1 MNKRAR
7 EFIVK
12 LFSLIIAITMSIPTN
27 VFASSGTKRP
37 KEMPTM
43 IRLADSGEGEDT
55 YVEDSTEDTYIED
68 EGEAYSEDIEQTQPA
83 ETTEVIEEAPQ
94 EEASTI
100 AEEDASNYVLSQKA
114 RLNDN
119 HDGII
124 YDIKLKKK
132 EKSYHDPN
140 NKLSLSLMLNPN
152 QALKDIKLTKVAIDG
167 KEEKR
172 EDKSNKVDDLQT
184 LNLSTPTFEKE
195 ITYTVEASIDK
206 KAIDTNKLYSMDL
219 SLDIG
224 QFNLVLQR
232 ISCKFVEY
240 EKEDKSKELKLTHIK
255 EAEDAI
261 RSISY
266 KKDDGDVDKV
276 IYTDYIISKD
286 KGDEESRANEKNKI
300 NYAINLE
307 NLKKEDTE
315 ISLDYYKA
323 DDKGF
328 NMKKEFSTKVPY
340 QEKLDLDIPASYILK
355 LTVTS
360 KTDKKNT
367 KIESHKING
376 REVKSPR
383 FVKEE
388 EKSSD
393 DDEEAA
399 KKAEEKKAAEE
410 KAKAEEKREA
420 EEAKKAEAEKQAEEA
435 KKEEEAKSADEK
447 KEDEE
452 KSQSEKEAKESK
464 KETNDKLKAEKEADK
479 KEANKKDDLL
489 NSLKEEAPTKEE
501 ENKAKTEV
509 KEDSNLSKADA
520 ELKAALADKT
530 KGIEDI
536 QNLLTSLGEKYKL
549 TREDQA
555 KLMTANDPAIKALV
569 EKDRKENFRPNVL
582 ATVESKSFADKKFNL
597 KAKISVKA
605 SNTQP
610 IPQGHYVDV
619 KVGPYLTKDANEPI
633 KDLTYNG
640 KTVATGEYIADGDN
654 HYIRYTYVDKVTEDM
669 DLNIDQILAFYTPN
683 IGYVSY
689 VDIDIKVAPKGNP
702 VQSMPRITV
711 RREDPSPVDS
721 SYTIIDQ
728 GEIKS
733 GTYPYQLNWRTTSQK
748 LKDNKGNVIDKNLY
762 LDKDKLQGAY
772 VEWDIEVDTDK
783 LIDPENPL
791 TFENLN
797 LTVFGSAK
805 QGLQDFRFR
814 ASKNK
819 DDLNETTGYTVSDNM
834 GELLSQ
840 STQIAKSQLG
850 DKLYIKVKA
859 LIDPNQVHETYNI
872 GFRINPDKNYIDN
885 LLTEYKDKFDRLPT
899 PIKWLKGVED
909 AERFAKV
916 PFNLVETNIPATFLG
931 LNDKFTNERFYY
943 DNTRTIVADRK
954 SDSRAD
960 WYALDL
966 LRRGEGQDPALDNPT
981 FDINNGQKDQ
991 TIKPTKVYFI
1001 PLKDGGYRRTT
1012 QAQDAILPNGQ
1023 YYPGTL
1029 ISYEYL
1035 NEKGVRNDT
1044 YNFRASLK
1052 EKKKYNID
1060 ESYDTEGGRVNLFT
1074 EKVSDQ
1080 ALLNGYL
1087 AYIESPYPVMRIN
1100 KNFDM
1105 VSCFNDRINAPVYD
1119 GSKGVFLDIHEDV
1132 SGDYLLNRLN
1142 ESIGNQSGTYSLKNL
1157 LQPNVQYEDGV
1168 YLNNGNKTQGQ
1179 AMEEL
1184 MKKIYFYGEEVK
1196 KEYSKE
1202 RNNEEMHRMIEASMY
1217 QRVIHHFTDGK
1228 ALSQDYFDAPSDYN
1242 VDEWKVDHTLQG
1254 NRQPYPQTGW
1264 DDSFEGSDEDRKT
1277 SQGLRKL
1284 KDNETRI
1291 RNYPPVQKTQ
1301 YEMARRLYQKV
1312 IDSYKNGNDWNDDKA
1327 DSVKLVFYSH
1337 TDEGKYQELIAG
1349 RVMAPIEIDKYKRSG
1364 DNIFAEKLPGAEF
1377 KFTNVATGESK
1388 TWKSP
1393 EDNNKVNKLYLR
1405 PGTYKV
1411 QEINTP
1417 QGYEKIKDFEITV
1430 KSTEINP
1437 DDGPYNAKK
1446 LPKIH
1451 VNDGFKTEVVLANN
1465 LPQTPDGKALVK
1477 IDDKNKIKVNVANI
1491 EDNLGKLEFVKRN
1504 KFIKLNGAEF
1514 RLRKI
1519 NATDLNDAKTK
1530 FQTPES
1536 LTYDAK
1542 YDKTSKGSY
1551 GEFKFEQIPAG
1562 FYVLEE
1568 TKVPEGYEKAPLYL
1582 LEAKETTDANNKKKV
1597 EVSFVDTNLETE
1609 KARRDGKEIDLPI
1622 IRNKTKETEIKFRKV
1637 RTENLG
1643 TDKEHLGLG
1652 DAKFR
1657 LMSLGLVDGDFYLK
1671 EGFTDHSK
1679 PTEEGETRVDGQQ
1692 ARGGGYITF
1701 DGLKA
1706 GEYLLEELQAPKGYN
1721 KTTIYGWKLVVSEL
1735 KADDEA
1741 TGKKKGDLSYKLY
1754 EVPKGKDLN
1763 RTDLKEVK
1771 LDEVINDKDKI
1782 KAFQIG
1788 NDARKISVPFKK
1800 YKGKIVEKEDGTT
1813 DIEATEDTTQLKGK
1827 NGKPVSFDL
1836 YKSDFYGAIIGEKDE
1851 SGNIIPYKKNITQD
1865 ANGNFNLEGLEFGG
1879 YYILRETN
1887 PPAGYDK
1894 AADITLKV
1902 EAEAIADEGKMK
1914 VIVRDPNTNAKT
1926 DLHSVFQGVIDFEE
1940 GEKLGKFSIKKV
1952 GNAIGAKDE
1961 NGNPIKVGLRRAYF
1975 RLYTANDKYEIEYK
1989 DPEKKYPKEY
1999 IQKVTPGVPITKPDG
2014 NGGQTGKTPEEIEQE
2029 APNQGIVTFDN
2040 LKPGKYVLE
2049 EYRGPAGYERDPN
2062 YWYIL
2067 VEKDGTVHKYRDN
2080 PENTTNPRTAGY
2092 STQSVRYQ
2100 TFGLDKIEP
2109 IGLGTLMEAVSGLEI
2124 SDENTPQ
2131 SVGASGWQDVDPARS
2146 DTEKVYKN
2154 ETNGRVESRILAIN
2168 KDDGSKAYK
2177 QQILVTPNKK
2187 IKQFIDL
2194 ARVNGT
2200 NTDDVTILSVKEVG
2214 QGSTLD
2220 KIVGTPTDIK
2230 YTRGRI
2236 QEGSS
2241 NIYKPRITTV
2251 ATDKPILIEV
2261 EVPYSTG
2268 ERIGLRVEYFL
2279 DGIGVGKRPSPY
2291 EKGYDNEDSI
2301 NKESQTYK
2309 VSIDPNMVNGSVTAD
2324 KTENLKE
2331 GDTVNLT
2338 VTPATGYKLKTLLV
2352 NGDDKT
2358 ADVNNGNYQITM
2370 PASDVTVSA
2379 VFEED
2384 KQPTPETYNI
2394 NLIQNAGGRL
2404 TISPQ
2409 GPYKAGDNVTVT
2421 ITPDSGKKLDKL
2433 SVDGNELSVTGN
2445 TYTFKMPAKDIDV
2458 SATFTDEGTVT
2469 PQPTGDMTVRA
2480 NFTYTNQTNGIDD
2493 SKTPPQGSPGTIRLE
2508 VNQKQ
2513 GLVDN
2518 WVVVRSENAPYKGTI
2533 DFTNLD
2539 PDMDYRLVYERK
2551 DEIANGWGTDYETII
2566 PIDSTKADKDNIVT
2580 VDISNGNLIEIFNK
2594 DESGF
2599 RIPLRISKVNENK
2612 AALTGSQFKAR
2623 KLINGE
2629 KVRLY
2634 EKNDDGSYT
2643 DTGKDGYPK
2652 YYNEKFDGVSEAT
2665 GKPGDNY
2672 FRELTPGI
2680 YELTEIKTP
2689 NDSYR
2694 LPKDKDGKDM
2704 KWYFKVVINKDKVPS
2719 DANYMDIK
2727 FDFEHTFKET
2737 DDFNSAISEE
2747 EKKDLI
2753 GKTIKGFTRGD
2764 PDFARYIEEV
2774 RDDGRSDPARPDAPY
2789 KWIHDARVTN
2799 YKNKTSLG
2807 FMKKDSETHRNI
2819 SGAVFSLRKAKLDTD
2834 GNLVFENNKP
2844 AYAPEKTTGEDGKPL
2859 TEAELNLQRVQP
2871 YDKDKKFAKA
2881 VSNEKLGVEFTN
2893 IDEGTYILEEIKP
2906 ADGYRPTDS
2915 FLAIKFTEGDDGA
2928 WKQEVKAYAKDKD
2941 GVYKEMPE
2949 PNDFVGRNDDGEFV
2963 SVKNDKA
2970 YTKLKFQKIEGNKDS
2985 EGNEVPVES
2994 ADFRLTQVDKDGN
3007 KIPGGYE
3014 KNIYSYGGNSVFEFT
3029 NIPVGRYK
3037 LQETRAITKFE
3048 KPDPWF
3054 FNVVQDPETHKLKIV
3069 FENDPDGKLDESIG
3083 FKTKADGS
3091 PDYDADG
3098 NLQDIKIRNYS
3109 KTSFSF
3115 MKYKNET
3122 DEEGN
3127 KLPLKDAY
3135 FRLKRVR
3142 YSMDEGSKTYEYYGE
3157 DKDAVLKKY
3166 TNGKKVTEYDEDGN
3180 VTNYTYNGDVISKD
3194 DTDNYKP
3201 DFITNATGKY
3211 SSLRRSQSDGSVDF
3225 QDLGEGI
3232 YQLEEVGIP
3241 DGYQSGKDQTKW
3253 IFEVKKTDNGLKVE
3267 HNVATE
3273 KTYFENYDKAYYNDF
3288 YNDYYNKVYSA
3299 NPEGKPNIE
3308 GDEKNG
3314 YNITNTKATTNLKWK
3329 KIGSRNKDNVIKKY
3343 TKFVLLKTSDNPDD
3357 IDSTDEETVK
3367 NVISGQSSYPPYLV
3381 ESTEGIFEIKDL
3393 SKGIYNLIETDA
3405 PEGYKEA
3412 TRKIAIKVYEDENG
3426 AIQKQFYEV
3435 ENGKLIKEAKD
3446 FNTLLNRNPQNPEVD
3461 TDTDEEGNKVFYFN
3475 NESKPYHFD
3484 LSKGYMENG
3493 KFTDITKGKL
3503 KVKIYADPDDKTN
3516 TDTNVYE
3523 QTIDLSD
3530 AKSYK
3535 INLNSDIKLGKDY
3548 ILEEVESPDGYAKTN
3563 YRYRLRFAYNTSWDT
3578 PFVATLVAVLKEV
3591 ENKDG
3596 TKTWTPLKNS
3606 SGQNIT
3612 DSGQL
3617 LAGGQSI
3624 NSGFPFRIVN
3634 NKTEVE
3640 FTKVG
3645 KDEVK
3650 GTDGK
3655 LEYKYPPL
3663 KGVEFYLEKQDPDDI
3678 HKDNQGYYP
3687 LTKNMEMIKPE
3698 TDDKGNTTYY
3708 YIDRDTGEKVT
3719 KVNLLQAVTPENS
3732 RGTYTS
3738 NDQGKFKITDL
3749 TDGYY
3754 RIKEPQAPKDYM
3766 QVIGAVKKFKVDQG
3780 RVYVFE
3786 QDNATGQE
3794 VAKELTDKN
3803 IESLGK
3809 IINEKPGKG
3818 KFELNKTNE
3827 KGDALDEVKFELY
3840 NSEGTKIKDYTTD
3853 ANGKITFEGLPY
3865 GTYWLRETKT
3875 KDGYIVDRRIRQ
3887 VRLGKDWNV
3896 PSKPSKPKDVTNSIK
3911 FDGSQRQL
3919 KSIGS
3924 QTSSFDVVYP
3934 NQQEA
3939 ILAYFKFKID
3949 EGADVKAGDTFT
3961 LTFSDNVD
3969 LYGIFVDNK
3978 GKGNTDDA
3986 NFNIYSEAG
3995 LVAKAKVNDD
4005 KRSITYTFTEYLD
4018 NYNVSNMRLSLQLYA
4033 DRYKVPFSQ
4042 NINVTAKVGNTYTDG
4057 IYVDYRG
4064 YTPGQNHRGYQDPR
4078 VDVSSY
4084 MLRLNPDTGEF
4095 TTVVY
4100 YNPWNDTTSN
4110 SRYFEFSTSEPV
4122 DINSVKLFE
4131 KTGYGSHAN
4140 GPVNG
4145 DLPDS
4150 YGIDFEDPN
4159 SYRAQ
4164 GLTAKSGRF
4173 SSINDSKQ
4181 NYYMYIDP
4189 NGGTKNST
4197 YVMVIQGKLRDIS
4210 TTKSLE
4216 TTAYYNFPYWNYNYW
4231 ENENYG
4237 YFHTWSQFYQP
4248 EGTSEGDLKELSL
4261 NLVNFKNKIEF
4272 MKVDGGVKA
4281 NVVDTAQTD
4290 GTSLKDTTPG
4300 SALAGAKFKLQFKK
4314 DKNGKWTETNY
4325 GEKTS
4330 DDKGFFSWEALAPG
4344 KYQVIE
4350 TETPDN
4356 SKYDL
4361 PTEPVATFTVDEH
4374 GNIVD
4379 VVPDDLI
4386 LENYRKAEIKIRK
4399 TDYEGNNLAGADFT
4413 LTPKD
4418 GLKDPSTGENIPA
4431 KTETTGTDGLATF
4444 TKLVAG
4450 KYTLT
4455 EEKAPEGYKK
4465 TDREYYLEVT
4475 KDGKVLWT
4483 NSFYD
4488 SYNNMK
4494 TVKVKTYTGQDQ
4506 ENLRSEIVGIDRAN
4520 KRFRQ
4525 IVTITAKSSELE
4537 KARLIL
4543 ESKAKGIKLSQANT
4557 EVRVVQ
4563 YEGNEIKDK
4572 DDSTY
4577 TVDINNGANPNLTI
4591 RINPPYRNKEENKSV
4606 GSDESTS
4613 PKENDGDIVR
4623 TYKVIVDMPYGE
4635 DEIAGAKISYDIGKI
4650 SETTGKVEFTENDEV
4665 KEVDKYAEKGNYSV
4679 SLNDSSPLNYRAQY
4693 LPRDINLLTTDI
4705 ANIKQPDI
4713 YLKKVDADD
4722 KTALAGAEFELQKK
4736 VGDVYKSIDKK
4747 GNVIA
4752 SPTDNTPKWTAT
4764 SDGQGNFEFKSIPDG
4779 EYRIFETKAPTGYVL
4794 SDKTVYKFK
4803 VNKGKIYKV
4812 DKETG
4817 VAERNELIVG
4827 TDKNSETN
4835 RIEITNK
4842 KAQYPYTGGPGV
4854 WIGFTI
4860 LGVLTMTAAG
4870 IYLAQKKKYQTK

>member
-1 MNKRAR
+1 MKKLLRKLTSFAMALFMVLQVMLPAFATRSKAEEVEPNTIKNIEDYEVDDDSYLSITDSQKIYDKKKIEKDESKFSIAVGVSDTSSNFKLVKRNDL
-7 EFIVK
+7 K
-12 LFSLIIAITMSIPTN
+12 LFDDGYFQTN
-27 VFASSGTKRP
+27 
-37 KEMPTM
+37 
-43 IRLADSGEGEDT
+43 
-55 YVEDSTEDTYIED
+55 
-68 EGEAYSEDIEQTQPA
+68 
-83 ETTEVIEEAPQ
+83 
-94 EEASTI
+94 
-100 AEEDASNYVLSQKA
+100 EDASKEYWRIKDMLNLQGLDIDLEIIEEEQGYRILTKDDLEKLEKDQEDKFYGENYSYIDFKILDDFDFNEKGNQKLLDQNKLVFNLEFNQNISPDPNYNLFEKDQDGNYEIKDHGQIFA
-114 RLNDN
+114 LIDN
-119 HDGII
+119 EKVNI
-124 YDIKLKKK
+124 YDT
-132 EKSYHDPN
+132 S
-140 NKLSLSLMLNPN
+140 SLSNDLNELN
-152 QALKDIKLTKVAIDG
+152 QY
-167 KEEKR
+167 KEEKKS
-172 EDKSNKVDDLQT
+172 ED
-184 LNLSTPTFEKE
+184 ER
-195 ITYTVEASIDK
+195 K
-206 KAIDTNKLYSMDL
+206 KL
-219 SLDIG
+219 
-224 QFNLVLQR
+224 
-232 ISCKFVEY
+232 
-240 EKEDKSKELKLTHIK
+240 
-255 EAEDAI
+255 
-261 RSISY
+261 
-266 KKDDGDVDKV
+266 
-276 IYTDYIISKD
+276 
-286 KGDEESRANEKNKI
+286 
-300 NYAINLE
+300 
-307 NLKKEDTE
+307 
-315 ISLDYYKA
+315 
-323 DDKGF
+323 
-328 NMKKEFSTKVPY
+328 
-340 QEKLDLDIPASYILK
+340 
-355 LTVTS
+355 
-360 KTDKKNT
+360 
-367 KIESHKING
+367 
-376 REVKSPR
+376 
-383 FVKEE
+383 EE
-388 EKSSD
+388 EKKAQ
-393 DDEEAA
+393 EEK
-399 KKAEEKKAAEE
+399 KKAEEEKKEEEAQKQKEEAEKKAQEE
-410 KAKAEEKREA
+410 KAKAEEEKKLA
-420 EEAKKAEAEKQAEEA
+420 EEKAEKEKAEKEKLEKEEESKEDSKIEEKPSKEKAEEE
-435 KKEEEAKSADEK
+435 KKEEEKSAQEEKENQEEAQKAKEDAEK
-447 KEDEE
+447 KAQE
-452 KSQSEKEAKESK
+452 KK
-464 KETNDKLKAEKEADK
+464 KEADK
-479 KEANKKDDLL
+479 KLYFPK
-489 NSLKEEAPTKEE
+489 KEESPKSIMDKDLEE
-501 ENKAKTEV
+501 
-509 KEDSNLSKADA
+509 SSLSKADK
-520 ELKAALADKT
+520 ELKEALKN
-530 KGIEDI
+530 KSLSLEDL
-536 QNLLTSLGEKYKL
+536 QKLLTSLGEKYKL
-549 TREDQA
+549 NKADQE
-555 KLMTANDPAIKALV
+555 KLMAENDKSIRDFV
-569 EKDRKENFRPNVL
+569 EKDREENFRTL
-582 ATVESKSFADKKFNL
+582 MLRQAASQESNSFDDKQFNL
-597 KAKISVKA
+597 KATMQVKA
-605 SNTQP
+605 TDKLP
-610 IPQGHYVDV
+610 IPKDHYFDV
-619 KVGPYLTKDANEPI
+619 KVGPYLKQDPNEPI
-633 KDLTYNG
+633 KDLTYNNE
-640 KTVATGEYIADGDN
+640 TIARGEYIEDGDN
-654 HYIRYTYVDKVTEDM
+654 HYIRYTYERDVKENM
-669 DLNIDQILAFYTPN
+669 SLNIEQILAFDTDN
-683 IGYVSY
+683 IGYASS

-702 VQSMPRITV
+702 VQSMQTKTV
-711 RREDPSPVDS
+711 RRDDPSPVDS
-721 SYTIIDQ
+721 SYIITDQ
-728 GEIKS
+728 GELKS

-748 LKDNKGNVIDKNLY
+748 LKDNKGNEIDKNVY
-762 LDKDKLQGAY
+762 LDKSKLTGAY
-772 VEWDIEVDTDK
+772 VEWDIEVDTDT
-783 LIDPENPL
+783 LIDPKNPL

-834 GELLSQ
+834 GEVLSQ
-840 STQIAKSQLG
+840 STQIPKSQLG

-885 LLTEYKDKFDRLPT
+885 LLTEYKDRYDSLPT

-916 PFNLVETNIPATFLG
+916 PFNLVETNTPATFYG

-943 DNTRTIVADRK
+943 DNTRTIVADRR
-954 SDSRAD
+954 SDTRAD

-966 LRRGEGQDPALDNPT
+966 LRRGENQDSALDNPT
-981 FDINNGQKDQ
+981 FDINSGQKDQ

-1035 NEKGVRNDT
+1035 NEKGNRNDI
-1044 YNFRASLK
+1044 YNFRADLK

-1087 AYIESPYPVMRIN
+1087 AYTEDPYPVMRIN

-1105 VSCFNDRINAPVYD
+1105 VSCFNDRINAPVYK
-1119 GSKGVFLDIHEDV
+1119 GTNGVFLDIHEDV
-1132 SGDYLLNRLN
+1132 SGDYLLTRLN
-1142 ESIGNQSGTYSLKNL
+1142 ESIGNQSGTYSLKHYL
-1157 LQPNVQYEDGV
+1157 TKNVQYESGV

-1196 KEYSKE
+1196 KEYSNE
-1202 RNNEEMHRMIEASMY
+1202 NNNEEMHRMIEASMY
-1217 QRVIHHFTDGK
+1217 QRVIHHFTDNK
-1228 ALSQDYFDAPSDYN
+1228 ALSQDYFDAPSNYN
-1242 VDEWKVDHTLQG
+1242 VDEWKVEHTLQG
-1254 NRQPYPQTGW
+1254 NRKPYPQEGW
-1264 DDSFEGSDEDRKT
+1264 DDSFEGTDEDRKT
-1277 SQGLRKL
+1277 DLGLRKL
-1284 KDNETRI
+1284 KDKETRI
-1291 RNYPPVQKTQ
+1291 KNYPPVQSTQ
-1301 YEMARRLYQKV
+1301 YEMATRLYNKV
-1312 IDSYKNGNDWNDDKA
+1312 IASYKNGNDWNEDKA
-1327 DSVKLVFYSH
+1327 DSVNLVFYSH
-1337 TDEGKYQELIAG
+1337 TDSGKWQELIAG

-1393 EDNNKVNKLYLR
+1393 EDPKTVNKLYLR

-1417 QGYEKIKDFEITV
+1417 QGYEKVKDFEITV

-1437 DDGPYNAKK
+1437 DDGPYKAKK

-1451 VNDGFKTEVVLANN
+1451 VNDGFKTEVVLAKN

-1477 IDDKNKIKVNVANI
+1477 IDEKNNIKVNVANI
-1491 EDNLGKLEFVKRN
+1491 EDNLGKLEFIKRN

-1536 LTYDAK
+1536 LTYDTK

-1551 GEFKFEQIPAG
+1551 GEFKFEQISAG
-1562 FYVLEE
+1562 YYVLEE

-1597 EVSFVDTNLETE
+1597 EVSFVDANLETE
-1609 KARRDGKEIDLPI
+1609 KATRDGKTVDLPI

-1679 PTEEGETRVDGQQ
+1679 PTEEGEDRVDGQQ

-1701 DGLKA
+1701 DGLKV

-1721 KTTIYGWKLVVSEL
+1721 KTTLYGWKLVVSEL
-1735 KADDEA
+1735 KELTEEDKKA
-1741 TGKKKGDLSYKLY
+1741 GKKIGDLDYKLY
-1754 EVPKGKDLN
+1754 EVPTGKDLN

-1771 LDEVINDKDKI
+1771 LDDIINDKDKI

-1800 YKGKIVEKEDGTT
+1800 YKGKIIEKEDGTT
-1813 DIEATEDTTQLKGK
+1813 DIEATEDTTQLTGK
-1827 NGKPVSFDL
+1827 NGRPVSFDL
-1836 YKSDFYGAIIGEKDE
+1836 YKSDFYGAIIGEKDKD
-1851 SGNIIPYKKNITQD
+1851 GNTIPYKKNITQD
-1865 ANGNFNLEGLEFGG
+1865 ENGNFNLEGLEFGG

-1887 PPAGYDK
+1887 PPKGYDK

-1989 DPEKKYPKEY
+1989 DPAKKYPKEY

-2080 PENTTNPRTAGY
+2080 PANTTDPRTADY

-2100 TFGLDKIEP
+2100 TFGLDKMEP
-2109 IGLGTLMEAVSGLEI
+2109 IGLGTLMQAVSGLEVSEKNI
-2124 SDENTPQ
+2124 PQ
-2131 SVGASGWQDVDPARS
+2131 SVGASGSGDVEIGNTYTNTIMGTNSGTSKVEVTTSVEQLPNDEFKVTVRTKLLAGSGYPAVYELSFNDDFDFVRNSTSS
-2146 DTEKVYKN
+2146 DRQPESPAPYKGRWHNGYDETANAIDIDYGEPRLKLNQTAIIEFKVKPKN
-2154 ETNGRVESRILAIN
+2154 KANLKPGE
-2168 KDDGSKAYK
+2168 AYK
-2177 QQILVTPNKK
+2177 LFKDITYKPNNKFNTLVHK
-2187 IKQFIDL
+2187 IE
-2194 ARVNGT
+2194 APT
-2200 NTDDVTILSVKEVG
+2200 VTFKDNQNITYKEETVLIREIPIP
-2214 QGSTLD
+2214 S
-2220 KIVGTPTDIK
+2220 TPTRRANDSMYKGEERTVFNGAKGKVEERRNYK
-2230 YTRGRI
+2230 YINGVKQGNDYQVIET
-2236 QEGSS
+2236 
-2241 NIYKPRITTV
+2241 ITTD
-2251 ATDKPILIEV
+2251 AQPPIIE
-2261 EVPYSTG
+2261 YGT
-2268 ERIGLRVEYFL
+2268 
-2279 DGIGVGKRPSPY
+2279 KTRPVNP
-2291 EKGYDNEDSI
+2291 
-2301 NKESQTYK
+2301 
-2309 VSIDPNMVNGSVTAD
+2309 DP
-2324 KTENLKE
+2324 
-2331 GDTVNLT
+2331 DT
-2338 VTPATGYKLKTLLV
+2338 
-2352 NGDDKT
+2352 
-2358 ADVNNGNYQITM
+2358 
-2370 PASDVTVSA
+2370 
-2379 VFEED
+2379 F
-2384 KQPTPETYNI
+2384 NI
-2394 NLIQNAGGRL
+2394 NLIQSAGG
-2404 TISPQ
+2404 TISADTQ
-2409 GPYKAGDNVTVT
+2409 SAKKGSTITLSADAHEGFDFVKYIVTDKNGDPVTVNGNQFTMPASNVTVT
-2421 ITPDSGKKLDKL
+2421 AEFKKTA
-2433 SVDGNELSVTGN
+2433 VT
-2445 TYTFKMPAKDIDV
+2445 
-2458 SATFTDEGTVT
+2458 
-2469 PQPTGDMTVRA
+2469 PTGDMTVRA
-2480 NFTYTNQTNGIDD
+2480 NFIYTNQTDGIDD
-2493 SKTPPQGSPGTIRLE
+2493 SKNPPQGSPGTIRLE
-2508 VNQKQ
+2508 VNKKQ
-2513 GLVDN
+2513 GLVDG
-2518 WVVVRSENAPYKGTI
+2518 WVAVSEQPAKYKGTI

-2551 DEIANGWGTDYETII
+2551 DEIASGWGTDYETII

-2594 DESGF
+2594 DETGF

-2719 DANYMDIK
+2719 DAGYMDIT

-2819 SGAVFSLRKAKLDTD
+2819 SGAVFSLRKAKLDKD
-2834 GNLVFENNKP
+2834 GNLVFEDNKP

-2871 YDKDKKFAKA
+2871 YDKDKKFAA
-2881 VSNEKLGVEFTN
+2881 AESNEKLGVEFTN
-2893 IDEGTYILEEIKP
+2893 IDEGTYILEEIEP
-2906 ADGYRPTDS
+2906 AKGYKPTDS
-2915 FLAIKFTEGDDGA
+2915 FLAIKFTEGEDGA
-2928 WKQEVKAYAKDKD
+2928 WKQKVKAYAKDEN
-2941 GVYKEMPE
+2941 GVYKEMSE
-2949 PNDFVGRNDDGEFV
+2949 LNDFVGRNDDGEFV

-2985 EGNEVPVES
+2985 DGNEVPVES

-3014 KNIYSYGGNSVFEFT
+3014 KNKYSYGNSIFEFT
-3029 NIPVGRYK
+3029 DIPVGRYK

-3054 FNVVQDPETHKLKIV
+3054 FNVVQDPDTHKLKIV
-3069 FENDPDGKLDESIG
+3069 FENDPNGKLDESIG

-3098 NLQDIKIRNYS
+3098 NLQDIKIRNYT

-3122 DEEGN
+3122 DEKGN

-3135 FRLKRVR
+3135 FRLTKVR
-3142 YSMDEGSKTYEYYGE
+3142 YSMDKGSKSYEYYGE

-3166 TNGKKVTEYDEDGN
+3166 TNGKKVTEYKPDG
-3180 VTNYTYNGDVISKD
+3180 TIEKYTYDGTEIENGN
-3194 DTDNYKP
+3194 DNYKP
-3201 DFITNATGKY
+3201 DSISSATGKY

-3232 YQLEEVGIP
+3232 YQLEEVIIP

-3253 IFEVKKTDNGLKVE
+3253 IFEVKKTDNGLKVV
-3267 HNVATE
+3267 HNVDTE
-3273 KTYFENYDKAYYNDF
+3273 KNYFESYDKAYYNDF
-3288 YNDYYNKVYSA
+3288 YENYYNKVYSE

-3308 GDEKNG
+3308 SDKNNSKYP

-3343 TKFVLLKTSDNPDD
+3343 TKFVLLKTSDNPAD
-3357 IDSTDEETVK
+3357 IDNEKTV
-3367 NVISGQSSYPPYLV
+3367 NDVISGQSSYPPYLV

-3405 PEGYKEA
+3405 PEGYEKA
-3412 TRKIAIKVYEDENG
+3412 SRKIAIKVYEDENG

-3435 ENGKLIKEAKD
+3435 EDGKLIKEAKD
-3446 FNTLLNRNPQNPEVD
+3446 FNTLLTRNSQNPEVD
-3461 TDTDEEGNKVFYFN
+3461 TDTDDEGNKVFYFN

-3484 LSKGYMENG
+3484 LSKGFMENG
-3493 KFTDITKGKL
+3493 KFNHITKGKL
-3503 KVKIYADPDDKTN
+3503 KVKIYADPADKTN

-3563 YRYRLRFAYNTSWDT
+3563 YKYRLRFAYNTSWDT

-3591 ENKDG
+3591 EKEDG

-3617 LAGGQSI
+3617 LAGGQPI
-3624 NSGFPFRIVN
+3624 NSGFQFRIVN
-3634 NKTEVE
+3634 NKTEIE

-3645 KDEVK
+3645 KDQVK
-3650 GTDGK
+3650 NSDGK
-3655 LEYKYPPL
+3655 LEYVEKIL

-3698 TDDKGNTTYY
+3698 TDPDGNTSYY
-3708 YIDRDTGEKVT
+3708 YIDRETGEKVT
-3719 KVNLLQAVTPENS
+3719 KTKLVIDVTPENS

-3794 VAKELTDKN
+3794 TAKELTDKN
-3803 IESLGK
+3803 IGSLGK

-3896 PSKPSKPKDVTNSIK
+3896 PSKPSKPKDVTEKIK
-3911 FDGSQRQL
+3911 FDGSQPQL

-3924 QTSSFDVVYP
+3924 QTSSYQTVYP

-3939 ILAYFKFKID
+3939 MLAYFKFKIED
-3949 EGADVKAGDTFT
+3949 DADVKAGDTFT

-3969 LYGIFVDNK
+3969 LYGIFVDNE

-3986 NFNIYSEAG
+3986 NFNIYSDAG

-4018 NYNVSNMRLSLQLYA
+4018 NYNVENMRLSLQLYA

-4042 NINVTAKVGNTYTDG
+4042 NIDVTASVGNTYTDD
-4057 IYVDYRG
+4057 IDIDYRG
-4064 YTPGQNHRGYQDPR
+4064 NTPGQNHRGYQDPR

-4110 SRYFEFSTSEPV
+4110 NRYFEFGTSEPV
-4122 DINSVKLFE
+4122 DIKNVKLFE
-4131 KTGYGSHAN
+4131 KTGYGSHAD
-4140 GPVNG
+4140 GPKQG

-4150 YGIDFEDPN
+4150 YGIDFENPN

-4164 GLTAKSGRF
+4164 GLTEKSGRF
-4173 SSINDSKQ
+4173 SSINNSYQ

-4189 NGGTKNST
+4189 NGGNKKST
-4197 YVMVIQGKLRDIS
+4197 YVMVIQGKLRDIEN
-4210 TTKSLE
+4210 TKSLK

-4237 YFHTWSQFYQP
+4237 YFHTWSQFYKP
-4248 EGTSEGDLKELSL
+4248 EGTSEGDQKELSL
-4261 NLVNFKNKIEF
+4261 NLVNFKNRIEF

-4281 NVVDTAQTD
+4281 NVVDTSQTD

-4300 SALAGAKFKLQFKK
+4300 SALKGAKFKLQVK
-4314 DKNGKWTETNY
+4314 DGLNWKDTNY
-4325 GEKTS
+4325 DEKIS
-4330 DDKGFFSWEALAPG
+4330 DDKGFFSWEGLAPG

-4350 TETPDN
+4350 TETPD
-4356 SKYDL
+4356 KDLYDL
-4361 PTEPVATFTVDEH
+4361 PTEPVASFTVDKN

-4399 TDYEGNNLAGADFT
+4399 TDQEGNSLAGADFT
-4413 LTPKD
+4413 LTPED
-4418 GLKDPSTGENIPA
+4418 GLKDPSNPDKDIPA
-4431 KTETTGTDGLATF
+4431 ITETTGEDGLAVF
-4444 TKLVAG
+4444 DKLIAG

-4455 EEKAPEGYKK
+4455 EEKAPDGYKK
-4465 TDREYYLEVT
+4465 SDQKWEIEVT
-4475 KDGKVLWT
+4475 KDGKVKWL
-4483 NSFYD
+4483 NSFED
-4488 SYNNMK
+4488 SKDIMNTITDKSYGGDNGTNITSEVIGINTKDKIFRQKFTIKAKASDIKDNAITIESLANDIKLTDANTKIRLVASDDGENISDKDNSSYKVEYNNESSNL
-4494 TVKVKTYTGQDQ
+4494 KVTIEPDSTNKDNEKTY
-4506 ENLRSEIVGIDRAN
+4506 
-4520 KRFRQ
+4520 
-4525 IVTITAKSSELE
+4525 
-4537 KARLIL
+4537 IL
-4543 ESKAKGIKLSQANT
+4543 
-4557 EVRVVQ
+4557 
-4563 YEGNEIKDK
+4563 
-4572 DDSTY
+4572 
-4577 TVDINNGANPNLTI
+4577 
-4591 RINPPYRNKEENKSV
+4591 
-4606 GSDESTS
+4606 
-4613 PKENDGDIVR
+4613 
-4623 TYKVIVDMPYGE
+4623 IVDMPYKE
-4635 DEIAGAKISYDIGKI
+4635 ATKVGANISYNNQKVSRYLQSFNVEENTLDMSKYQGK
-4650 SETTGKVEFTENDEV
+4650 
-4665 KEVDKYAEKGNYSV
+4665 
-4679 SLNDSSPLNYRAQY
+4679 Y
-4693 LPRDINLLTTDI
+4693 LDRDIN
-4705 ANIKQPDI
+4705 
-4713 YLKKVDADD
+4713 KV
-4722 KTALAGAEFELQKK
+4722 ELPI
-4736 VGDVYKSIDKK
+4736 SNKK
-4747 GNVIA
+4747 G
-4752 SPTDNTPKWTAT
+4752 
-4764 SDGQGNFEFKSIPDG
+4764 
-4779 EYRIFETKAPTGYVL
+4779 EYPH
-4794 SDKTVYKFK
+4794 
-4803 VNKGKIYKV
+4803 
-4812 DKETG
+4812 
-4817 VAERNELIVG
+4817 
-4827 TDKNSETN
+4827 
-4835 RIEITNK
+4835 
-4842 KAQYPYTGGPGV
+4842 TGGPGV

-4860 LGVLTMTAAG
+4860 LGLVIMFVAVLT
-4870 IYLAQKKKYQTK
+4870 YSKRKDKLVL

>member
-1 MNKRAR
+1 MKRR
-7 EFIVK
+7 LKDFTVR
-12 LFSLIIAITMSIPTN
+12 LFSLILAITMCIPTN
-27 VFASSGTKRP
+27 VYALADDSEE
-37 KEMPTM
+37 EMPTIM
-43 IRLADSGEGEDT
+43 RLD
-55 YVEDSTEDTYIED
+55 EDSETDQTEETTSDTEDPPTISEED
-68 EGEAYSEDIEQTQPA
+68 RNNYDISYDAKLSDSLDSIIYTIKVEKKEESIHDPEKKMTLALATNKNQSLKDLHVDHVRDLEEGDIDYSVDKEEGDLHTFAITTPTVKKGLEYTIKAPIAKDAIDTDKLYSLDIS
-83 ETTEVIEEAPQ
+83 VDIGDVNIDLRRISYKFM
-94 EEASTI
+94 EEASEDNP
-100 AEEDASNYVLSQKA
+100 EEV
-114 RLNDN
+114 RLV
-119 HDGII
+119 
-124 YDIKLKKK
+124 
-132 EKSYHDPN
+132 
-140 NKLSLSLMLNPN
+140 
-152 QALKDIKLTKVAIDG
+152 LTK
-167 KEEKR
+167 
-172 EDKSNKVDDLQT
+172 
-184 LNLSTPTFEKE
+184 
-195 ITYTVEASIDK
+195 
-206 KAIDTNKLYSMDL
+206 
-219 SLDIG
+219 
-224 QFNLVLQR
+224 
-232 ISCKFVEY
+232 
-240 EKEDKSKELKLTHIK
+240 IK
-255 EAEDAI
+255 ESDDAFQKI
-261 RSISY
+261 AY
-266 KKDDGDVDKV
+266 NKHDEKDKADSLV
-276 IYTDYIISKD
+276 YTDYLISKD
-286 KGDEESRANEKNKI
+286 KQDEASVNEKRNEVSYKLALDENQDPNTGKI
-300 NYAINLE
+300 A
-307 NLKKEDTE
+307 
-315 ISLDYYKA
+315 LDYFKA
-323 DDKGF
+323 NDKGF
-328 NMKKEFSTKVPY
+328 VLQKEFSTEIAY
-340 QEKLDLDIPASYILK
+340 QEDLTLDVPAGYLLK
-355 LTVTS
+355 LTYTNQ
-360 KTDKKNT
+360 TDKT
-367 KIESHKING
+367 KTKVENYSVNG
-376 REVKSPR
+376 RQVKNPR

-388 EKSSD
+388 EKK
-393 DDEEAA
+393 EEEEDPAPA
-399 KKAEEKKAAEE
+399 DKEEKPKEEDSNKQTKENESKDPKEEKKEDKKEEPSKKEEE
-410 KAKAEEKREA
+410 KAKEP
-420 EEAKKAEAEKQAEEA
+420 
-435 KKEEEAKSADEK
+435 
-447 KEDEE
+447 
-452 KSQSEKEAKESK
+452 
-464 KETNDKLKAEKEADK
+464 TNLE
-479 KEANKKDDLL
+479 
-489 NSLKEEAPTKEE
+489 
-501 ENKAKTEV
+501 
-509 KEDSNLSKADA
+509 KADA
-520 ELKAALADKT
+520 ELKKALADPKNT
-530 KGIEDI
+530 IKEI
-536 QNLLTSLGEKYKL
+536 QALLDTFEKKYYL
-549 TREDQA
+549 SQADQE
-555 KLMTANDPAIKALV
+555 KLMTDNDAAIKALV

-582 ATVESKSFADKKFNL
+582 AVSNSFADKQFNL
-597 KAKISVKA
+597 KATIEVKA
-605 SNTQP
+605 TDKLP
-610 IPQGHYVDV
+610 IPKGHYFDV
-619 KVGPYLTKDANEPI
+619 KVGPYLTEDPNEPI
-633 KDLTYNG
+633 KNLTYNG
-640 KTVATGEYIADGDN
+640 KTIATGEYNKEG
-654 HYIRYTYVDKVTEDM
+654 HYIRYTYVDEVRQNM
-669 DLNIDQILAFYTPN
+669 DLNIYQILAFYTPN

-702 VQSMPRITV
+702 VQSMPTKTV
-711 RREDPSPVDS
+711 RRNDPSPVDS
-721 SYTIIDQ
+721 SYTITDQ

-748 LKDNKGNVIDKNLY
+748 LKDNKGNPINKLVD
-762 LDKDKLQGAY
+762 LDKSKLQGAY

-783 LIDPENPL
+783 LIDPENEL
-791 TFENLN
+791 TFDNLN
-797 LTVFGSAK
+797 LTVFGSAN

-819 DDLNETTGYTVSDNM
+819 DDLNETAGYTVSDNM

-840 STQIAKSQLG
+840 STQISKSDLG

-885 LLTEYKDKFDRLPT
+885 LLTEYKDRFDRLPT

-909 AERFAKV
+909 AQRFAEV

-966 LRRGEGQDPALDNPT
+966 LRRGENQDPALDNPT
-981 FDINNGQKDQ
+981 FDINNGKKDQ

-1029 ISYEYL
+1029 VSYEYIK
-1035 NEKGVRNDT
+1035 EMGGRNDT
-1044 YNFRASLK
+1044 YNFRADLK

-1060 ESYDTEGGRVNLFT
+1060 ESNETEGGSVNLFT
-1074 EKVSDQ
+1074 EKVSNH
-1080 ALLNGYL
+1080 ALLSGYL
-1087 AYIESPYPVMRIN
+1087 AYVENPYPVMRIN

-1119 GSKGVFLDIHEDV
+1119 GSKGGVFLDIHEDV
-1132 SGDYLLNRLN
+1132 SGDYLLDRLN
-1142 ESIGNQSGTYSLKNL
+1142 ESIGNQSGTYSLRDLLTKGNAYNVGSEFGGGTVNL
-1157 LQPNVQYEDGV
+1157 NKGD
-1168 YLNNGNKTQGQ
+1168 KTQGQ

-1202 RNNEEMHRMIEASMY
+1202 RNNEEMHRMVEASMY

-1228 ALSQDYFDAPSDYN
+1228 ALSQDYFDAPSNYN

-1254 NRQPYPQTGW
+1254 NRKPAPQKGW
-1264 DDSFEGSDEDRKT
+1264 EDSFDGSDETRKT
-1277 SQGLRKL
+1277 DLGLRKL

-1291 RNYPPVQKTQ
+1291 KDYPPVQKTQ
-1301 YEMARRLYQKV
+1301 YEMAKRLYRKV
-1312 IDSYKNGNDWNDDKA
+1312 IDSYKNDNNWDDDKA
-1327 DSVKLVFYSH
+1327 DSVELVFYSH

-1388 TWKSP
+1388 TWTSP
-1393 EDNNKVNKLYLR
+1393 EDNKKVNKLYLR

-1417 QGYEKIKDFEITV
+1417 AGYEKIKDFEITV
-1430 KSTEINP
+1430 KRTEINP
-1437 DDGPYNAKK
+1437 DNGPYDAKK

-1451 VNDGFKTEVVLANN
+1451 VNDGYKTEVVLTNN
-1465 LPQTPDGKALVK
+1465 LPKTPDGKSLVK
-1477 IDDKNKIKVNVANI
+1477 IDEKNNIKVNVANI
-1491 EDNLGKLEFVKRN
+1491 EDNLGKLEFIKRN

-1530 FQTPES
+1530 FKTPEK
-1536 LTYDAK
+1536 LTYDKK
-1542 YDKTSKGSY
+1542 YDKTSAGSY

-1597 EVSFVDTNLETE
+1597 EVSFVDANLETE
-1609 KARRDGKEIDLPI
+1609 KATRDGKPVDLPI

-1671 EGFTDHSK
+1671 EGFTDHST
-1679 PTEEGETRVDGQQ
+1679 PTKEGETRVDGQQ

-1706 GEYLLEELQAPKGYN
+1706 GEYLLEELQAPKGYS
-1721 KTTIYGWKLVVSEL
+1721 KTTLYGWKLVVSEL

-1741 TGKKKGDLSYKLY
+1741 TGKKKGDLDYKLY
-1754 EVPKGKDLN
+1754 EVPTGKDLN

-1771 LDEVINDKDKI
+1771 LDDIINDKDKI

-1851 SGNIIPYKKNITQD
+1851 SGNIKPYKKNITQD

-1887 PPAGYDK
+1887 PPKGYDK

-1952 GNAIGAKDE
+1952 GNAIGQKDE

-1975 RLYTANDKYEIEYK
+1975 RLYTANDKYEIEYN

-2080 PENTTNPRTAGY
+2080 PANTTDPRTADY

-2109 IGLGTLMEAVSGLEI
+2109 IGLPSWMQAVSGLELSEKNI
-2124 SDENTPQ
+2124 PQ
-2131 SVGASGWQDVDPARS
+2131 SVRASGSEDVEIGNTYTNTIMGTNSTTSKVEVTTSVEQLPNDEFKVTVRTKLLAGSGYPAVYELSFNDDFDFVRNSTSS
-2146 DTEKVYKN
+2146 DRQPESPAPYKGRWHNGYDETANAIDIDYGEPRLKLNQTAIIEFKVKPKN
-2154 ETNGRVESRILAIN
+2154 KANLKPGE
-2168 KDDGSKAYK
+2168 AYK
-2177 QQILVTPNKK
+2177 LFNDITYKPNNKFNTLVHK
-2187 IKQFIDL
+2187 IE
-2194 ARVNGT
+2194 APT
-2200 NTDDVTILSVKEVG
+2200 VTFKDNQNITYKEETVLIREIPIP
-2214 QGSTLD
+2214 S
-2220 KIVGTPTDIK
+2220 TPTRRANDSMYKGEERTVFNGAKGKVEERRNYK
-2230 YTRGRI
+2230 YINGVK
-2236 QEGSS
+2236 QE
-2241 NIYKPRITTV
+2241 NDYQVIETITTD
-2251 ATDKPILIEV
+2251 AQPPIIE
-2261 EVPYSTG
+2261 YGT
-2268 ERIGLRVEYFL
+2268 
-2279 DGIGVGKRPSPY
+2279 KTRPVNP
-2291 EKGYDNEDSI
+2291 
-2301 NKESQTYK
+2301 
-2309 VSIDPNMVNGSVTAD
+2309 DP
-2324 KTENLKE
+2324 
-2331 GDTVNLT
+2331 DT
-2338 VTPATGYKLKTLLV
+2338 
-2352 NGDDKT
+2352 
-2358 ADVNNGNYQITM
+2358 
-2370 PASDVTVSA
+2370 
-2379 VFEED
+2379 F
-2384 KQPTPETYNI
+2384 NI
-2394 NLIQNAGGRL
+2394 NLIQSAGG
-2404 TISPQ
+2404 TISADTQ
-2409 GPYKAGDNVTVT
+2409 SAKKGSTITLSAKAEEEFDFVKYIVTDENGNPVTVNGNQFTMPASNVTVT
-2421 ITPDSGKKLDKL
+2421 AEFKKTA
-2433 SVDGNELSVTGN
+2433 VT
-2445 TYTFKMPAKDIDV
+2445 
-2458 SATFTDEGTVT
+2458 
-2469 PQPTGDMTVRA
+2469 PTGDMTVRA
-2480 NFTYTNQTNGIDD
+2480 NFIYTNQTNGIDD
-2493 SKTPPQGSPGTIRLE
+2493 SKNPPQGSPGTIRLE
-2508 VNQKQ
+2508 VNKKQ
-2513 GLVDN
+2513 GLVDG
-2518 WVVVRSENAPYKGTI
+2518 WVEVAGSRQDAPYKGTI

-2551 DEIANGWGTDYETII
+2551 DEIASGWGTDYETII

-2719 DANYMDIK
+2719 DAGYMDIT

-2737 DDFNSAISEE
+2737 DDFNSAISDE
-2747 EKKDLI
+2747 EKEQLI
-2753 GKTIKGFTRGD
+2753 GTTIKGFTRGD

-2774 RDDGRSDPARPDAPY
+2774 KDDGRSDPARPDAPY

-2799 YKNKTSLG
+2799 YKNKTKLG

-2819 SGAVFSLRKAKLDTD
+2819 KGAVFSLRKAKLDKD

-2844 AYAPEKTTGEDGKPL
+2844 AYAPEKTTGKDGKPL
-2859 TEAELNLQRVQP
+2859 TEAELDLQRVQP

-2893 IDEGTYILEEIKP
+2893 IDEGTYILEEIEP
-2906 ADGYRPTDS
+2906 AKGYKKTDS
-2915 FLAIKFTEGDDGA
+2915 FLTIKFTEGDDGA
-2928 WKQEVKAYAKDKD
+2928 WKQEVKAYAKDKN
-2941 GVYKEMPE
+2941 GVYQEMPE

-2985 EGNEVPVES
+2985 KGNEVPVES
-2994 ADFRLTQVDKDGN
+2994 ADFRLTQVDKDGK
-3007 KIPGGYE
+3007 KIPGGYD
-3014 KNIYSYGGNSVFEFT
+3014 KPLYSYGNSNFEFT

-3054 FNVVQDPETHKLKIV
+3054 FNVVQNPETHKLKIV
-3069 FENDPDGKLDESIG
+3069 FENDPNGKLDESIG

-3122 DEEGN
+3122 DEKGN

-3135 FRLKRVR
+3135 FRLTKVR
-3142 YSMDEGSKTYEYYGE
+3142 YSMDEGSKSYEYYGE
-3157 DKDAVLKKY
+3157 DKNAVLKKY
-3166 TNGKKVTEYDEDGN
+3166 TNGKKVTEYDENGE
-3180 VTNYTYNGDVISKD
+3180 VTKYTYNGDVIGKD
-3194 DTDNYKP
+3194 DDNYKP

-3211 SSLRRSQSDGSVDF
+3211 SSLRRSQRDGSVDF

-3241 DGYQSGKDQTKW
+3241 DGYESGNDQTKW
-3253 IFEVKKTDNGLKVE
+3253 IFEVKKTDNGLKVD
-3267 HNVATE
+3267 HNVDTE
-3273 KTYFENYDKAYYNDF
+3273 KTYFETYDKANYKNSGKTYYDAF
-3288 YNDYYNKVYSA
+3288 YKDYYNKVYSENA
-3299 NPEGKPNIE
+3299 TNPKPKPNIE

-3314 YNITNTKATTNLKWK
+3314 YSITNTKATTNLKWK

-3343 TKFVLLKTSDNPDD
+3343 TKFVLLKTSDNPAD
-3357 IDSTDEETVK
+3357 IDSTDEDTVK
-3367 NVISGQSSYPPYLV
+3367 NVIDGQSKYPPYLV
-3381 ESTEGIFEIKDL
+3381 ESTNGIFEIKDL

-3405 PEGYKEA
+3405 PEGYEMA
-3412 TRKIAIKVYEDENG
+3412 TRRIAIKVYEDDKG
-3426 AIQKQFYEV
+3426 VIQKQFYEIDKD
-3435 ENGKLIKEAKD
+3435 GKLIKEAKD
-3446 FNTLLNRNPQNPEVD
+3446 FDTLLTRNPQNPEVD
-3461 TDTDEEGNKVFYFN
+3461 TDTDEDKTFYFMN
-3475 NESKPYHFD
+3475 KSKPYHFD
-3484 LSKGYMENG
+3484 LSKGFMENG

-3563 YRYRLRFAYNTSWDT
+3563 YRYRLKFAYNTSWDT

-3591 ENKDG
+3591 EKEDG

-3687 LTKNMEMIKPE
+3687 LTENMEMIKPE

-3708 YIDRDTGEKVT
+3708 YIDRKTGKKVT
-3719 KVNLLQAVTPENS
+3719 KTKLVMDVTPENS
-3732 RGTYTS
+3732 RGTYKS

-3754 RIKEPQAPKDYM
+3754 RIKEPQAPADYM
-3766 QVIGAVKKFKVDQG
+3766 QVLGAVKKFKVDQG

-3786 QDNATGQE
+3786 QDNITGQE
-3794 VAKELTDKN
+3794 TAKELTDKN
-3803 IESLGK
+3803 IASLGK

-3818 KFELNKTNE
+3818 KFELNKTDENN
-3827 KGDALDEVKFELY
+3827 GALENVEFELY
-3840 NSEGTKIKDYTTD
+3840 NSEGTKIDNYTTD
-3853 ANGKITFEGLPY
+3853 ANGKISFEGLPY

-3896 PSKPSKPKDVTNSIK
+3896 PSKPSKPKDVTKNIK
-3911 FDGSQRQL
+3911 FNGSQPQL

-3924 QTSSFDVVYP
+3924 QTSSYDVVYP

-3939 ILAYFKFKID
+3939 MLAYFRFKID
-3949 EGADVKAGDTFT
+3949 EGTDVKAGDTFT
-3961 LTFSDNVD
+3961 LKFSDNVD
-3969 LYGIFVDNK
+3969 LYGIFVDNQ
-3978 GKGNTDDA
+3978 GKGNTDDS
-3986 NFNIYSEAG
+3986 NFNIYSDAG
-3995 LVAKAKVNDD
+3995 LVAKAKVNPD

-4018 NYNVSNMRLSLQLYA
+4018 NYNVSEMRLSLQLYA

-4042 NINVTAKVGNTYTDG
+4042 NINVTASVGDTYKDN
-4057 IYVDYRG
+4057 IYIDYRG
-4064 YTPGQNHRGYQDPR
+4064 YTEGQSHIGYQDPR

-4110 SRYFEFSTSEPV
+4110 NRYFEFSTSAPV

-4140 GPVNG
+4140 GPQQG

-4150 YGIDFEDPN
+4150 YGIDFENAN
-4159 SYRAQ
+4159 SYAAQ
-4164 GLTAKSGRF
+4164 GLTKKTGTFAAKDYSY
-4173 SSINDSKQ
+4173 Q
-4181 NYYMYIDP
+4181 NYYMYIDQ
-4189 NGGTKNST
+4189 NGGTKDST
-4197 YVMVIQGKLRDIS
+4197 YVMVIQGKLRDKT
-4210 TTKSLE
+4210 TTKSLK

-4231 ENENYG
+4231 ETNNYG

-4248 EGTSEGDLKELSL
+4248 EGTSEGDQKELSL
-4261 NLVNFKNKIEF
+4261 NLVNFKNRIEF

-4281 NVVDTAQTD
+4281 NVVDTSTTS
-4290 GTSLKDTTPG
+4290 GESLKDTKVG
-4300 SALAGAKFKLQFKK
+4300 SALAGAKFKLQFRK
-4314 DKNGKWTETNY
+4314 DKNGKWTETDY
-4325 GEKTS
+4325 GVKTS
-4330 DDKGFFSWEALAPG
+4330 DEKGFFSWEALAPG
-4344 KYQVIE
+4344 YYQVIE
-4350 TETPDN
+4350 TESPDDN
-4356 SKYDL
+4356 LYDL
-4361 PTEPVATFTVDEH
+4361 PTEPVATFRVDEY

-4386 LENYRKAEIKIRK
+4386 LENYKKAEIKIKK
-4399 TDYEGNNLAGADFT
+4399 TDEKGNSLAGADFT
-4413 LTPKD
+4413 LTPEE
-4418 GLKDPSTGENIPA
+4418 GLKDPSTGKNIPA
-4431 KTETTGTDGLATF
+4431 ITKTTGKDGLATF
-4444 TKLVAG
+4444 DKLVAG

-4455 EEKAPEGYKK
+4455 EEKAPDGYKK
-4465 TDREYYLEVT
+4465 SDQKWQIEVT
-4475 KDGKVLWT
+4475 KDGKVKWL
-4483 NSFYD
+4483 NSFD
-4488 SYNNMK
+4488 DTNDQMK
-4494 TVKVKTYTGQDQ
+4494 ATQNLTYQGENTTHLGIEVIGIDKVNKTKRSIITVKAKP
-4506 ENLRSEIVGIDRAN
+4506 SELKN
-4520 KRFRQ
+4520 KR
-4525 IVTITAKSSELE
+4525 ILVENGKLIT
-4537 KARLIL
+4537 
-4543 ESKAKGIKLSQANT
+4543 QANT
-4557 EVRVVQ
+4557 KVRLVVSDDGTTISKPDSTSYKLERVSFFDIALTIDPQ
-4563 YEGNEIKDK
+4563 PGNDAGTDNEKDRYYKFIVDLPYSQNTYDMPVVKYQTLNSETGEFTDIETLTKTLPSIANDNITANNVDMKKYEGN
-4572 DDSTY
+4572 
-4577 TVDINNGANPNLTI
+4577 
-4591 RINPPYRNKEENKSV
+4591 
-4606 GSDESTS
+4606 
-4613 PKENDGDIVR
+4613 
-4623 TYKVIVDMPYGE
+4623 
-4635 DEIAGAKISYDIGKI
+4635 
-4650 SETTGKVEFTENDEV
+4650 
-4665 KEVDKYAEKGNYSV
+4665 
-4679 SLNDSSPLNYRAQY
+4679 Y
-4693 LPRDINLLTTDI
+4693 LVRDINLLETEI
-4705 ANIKQPDI
+4705 ANKKLASLYYQ
-4713 YLKKVDADD
+4713 KVDYADNT
-4722 KTALAGAEFELQKK
+4722 KGLEGAVFELQNKD
-4736 VGDVYKSIDKK
+4736 GTSL
-4747 GNVIA
+4747 N
-4752 SPTDNTPKWTAT
+4752 PKRTAT
-4764 SDGQGNFEFKSIPDG
+4764 SDENGYFEFKDIPDG
-4779 EYRIFETKAPTGYVL
+4779 EYKITEIKAPDGYAL
-4794 SDKTVYKFK
+4794 TQRTVELRFVVENGIARRSKYTFRNTTEDNRKK
-4803 VNKGKIYKV
+4803 V
-4812 DKETG
+4812 
-4817 VAERNELIVG
+4817 
-4827 TDKNSETN
+4827 TN
-4835 RIEITNK
+4835 Q
-4842 KAQYPYTGGPGV
+4842 KAHYPSTGGPGT
-4854 WIGFTI
+4854 WIGYTI
-4860 LGVLTMTAAG
+4860 LGAILMSLGA
-4870 IYLAQKKKYQTK
+4870 IYIALKKKEQLNQANPT

>member
-7 EFIVK
+7 ELIVK
-12 LFSLIIAITMSIPTN
+12 LFSLILAITMSIPTN

-37 KEMPTM
+37 KEMPTV
-43 IRLADSGEGEDT
+43 IRLADSGGGGDTYIEDT
-55 YVEDSTEDTYIED
+55 TEDTYIED
-68 EGEAYSEDIEQTQPA
+68 GEEVYIEDTVESTPQ

-100 AEEDASNYVLSQKA
+100 AEEDARNYILSQKG

-124 YDIKLKKK
+124 YDIKVAKK
-132 EKSYHDPN
+132 EKSYHDPAKN
-140 NKLSLSLMLNPN
+140 LSLSLMLNSN

-172 EDKSNKVDDLQT
+172 EDGSNKIDDLHT
-184 LNLSTPTFEKE
+184 LNLSTPTFENE
-195 ITYTVEASIDK
+195 ITYTLEASIDK
-206 KAIDTNKLYSMDL
+206 KEIDTNKLYSMDL

-232 ISCKFVEY
+232 ISYKFVEY
-240 EKEDKSKELKLTHIK
+240 EKEDKTKELKLTHIK
-255 EAEDAI
+255 EAEDAL

-286 KGDEESRANEKNKI
+286 KGDEESRVNEKNKI
-300 NYAINLE
+300 QYGLNLE

-328 NMKKEFSTKVPY
+328 NMKKEFSAKIPY
-340 QEKLDLDIPASYILK
+340 QDKLDLDIPASYILK

-388 EKSSD
+388 EKSSE

-399 KKAEEKKAAEE
+399 KKAEEEKKAAEE
-410 KAKAEEKREA
+410 KAKAEETRKA

-435 KKEEEAKSADEK
+435 NKAEEEAKSA
-447 KEDEE
+447 EE
-452 KSQSEKEAKESK
+452 KREAQEKAKSEQEAKEAKEQEAS
-464 KETNDKLKAEKEADK
+464 DKLKAEKEASN
-479 KEANKKDDLL
+479 KEAKKKDDLL
-489 NSLKEEAPTKEE
+489 NSLKEESPTKEE

-536 QNLLTSLGEKYKL
+536 QNLLTNLGEKYKL

-555 KLMTANDPAIKALV
+555 KLMTANDAAIKALV
-569 EKDRKENFRPNVL
+569 EKDREENFRPNVL
-582 ATVESKSFADKKFNL
+582 ATKVPSNSFADKKFNL
-597 KAKISVKA
+597 KATIQVKA
-605 SNTQP
+605 TDKLP
-610 IPQGHYVDV
+610 IPKGHYFDV
-619 KVGPYLTKDANEPI
+619 KVGPYLTKDPNEPI

-640 KTVATGEYIADGDN
+640 KTIATGEYIEEG
-654 HYIRYTYVDKVTEDM
+654 HYIRYTYVDEVRQNM
-669 DLNIDQILAFYTPN
+669 DLNIDQILAFYTSN

-702 VQSMPRITV
+702 VQSMPTKTV
-711 RREDPSPVDS
+711 RRNDPSPVDS
-721 SYTIIDQ
+721 SYTITDQ

-748 LKDNKGNVIDKNLY
+748 LKDNKGNPIDKLVD

-783 LIDPENPL
+783 LIDSENEL
-791 TFENLN
+791 TFDNLN

-814 ASKNK
+814 ASKTK
-819 DDLNETTGYTVSDNM
+819 TDLDETDGYTVSDNM

-840 STQIAKSQLG
+840 STQIPKSQLG
-850 DKLYIKVKA
+850 GKLYIKVKA

-885 LLTEYKDKFDRLPT
+885 LLTEYKDRFDRLPT

-909 AERFAKV
+909 AQRFAEV

-954 SDSRAD
+954 SDTRAD

-966 LRRGEGQDPALDNPT
+966 LRRGETQDSALDNPT
-981 FDINNGQKDQ
+981 FDINNGKKDQ

-1001 PLKDGGYRRTT
+1001 PLKDGGYRRTS

-1023 YYPGTL
+1023 YYPGT
-1029 ISYEYL
+1029 IVSYEYV
-1035 NEKGVRNDT
+1035 NEEGKRNDT
-1044 YNFRASLK
+1044 YNFRADLK
-1052 EKKKYNID
+1052 EKKKNNID
-1060 ESYDTEGGRVNLFT
+1060 ESYDTEGGSVNLFT
-1074 EKVSDQ
+1074 EKVSNQ

-1087 AYIESPYPVMRIN
+1087 AYVENPYPVMRIN

-1119 GSKGVFLDIHEDV
+1119 GSKGGVFLDIHEDV
-1132 SGDYLLNRLN
+1132 SGDYLLSRLN
-1142 ESIGNQSGTYSLKNL
+1142 ESIDNPSGTYRLKNL
-1157 LQPNVQYEDGV
+1157 LQPKVPYEGGV
-1168 YLNNGNKTQGQ
+1168 YLNNGNKTDGQ

-1202 RNNEEMHRMIEASMY
+1202 RNNEEMHRMVEASMY

-1228 ALSQDYFDAPSDYN
+1228 ALSEDYFDAPSNYN
-1242 VDEWKVDHTLQG
+1242 VDDWKVEHTLQG
-1254 NRQPYPQTGW
+1254 NRKPYPKEGW
-1264 DDSFEGSDEDRKT
+1264 DDSFEGTDKDRT
-1277 SQGLRKL
+1277 TDLGLRKL
-1284 KDNETRI
+1284 KDKETRI
-1291 RNYPPVQKTQ
+1291 KDYPPVQKTQ
-1301 YEMARRLYQKV
+1301 YEMAKRLYRKV
-1312 IDSYKNGNDWNDDKA
+1312 IDSYKNDNNWDDDKA

-1364 DNIFAEKLPGAEF
+1364 DKIFAEKLPGAEF

-1388 TWKSP
+1388 EWTSP
-1393 EDNNKVNKLYLR
+1393 KENDKVNKLYLR

-1417 QGYEKIKDFEITV
+1417 TGYEKIKDFEITV

-1437 DDGPYNAKK
+1437 DDGKYNAKK

-1451 VNDGFKTEVVLANN
+1451 VNDGYKTEVVLAGN

-1477 IDDKNKIKVNVANI
+1477 IDEKNNIKVNVANI
-1491 EDNLGKLEFVKRN
+1491 EDNLGKLEFIKRN
-1504 KFIKLNGAEF
+1504 KFVKLNGAEF

-1519 NATDLNDAKTK
+1519 NAKDLNDAKTK
-1530 FQTPES
+1530 FKTPEN

-1542 YDKTSKGSY
+1542 YDKKSQGSY

-1582 LEAKETTDANNKKKV
+1582 IHAEEKTDASDKKKV
-1597 EVSFVDTNLETE
+1597 EVSFVQEYKEVTNEKGEKESKIADANLETE
-1609 KARRDGKEIDLPI
+1609 EATRDGKKVDLPI

-1671 EGFTDHSK
+1671 EDFTDHSK
-1679 PTEEGETRVDGQQ
+1679 PTNEGEDTRVDGQK

-1721 KTTIYGWKLVVSEL
+1721 KTTLYGWKLVVSEL

-1754 EVPKGKDLN
+1754 EVPTGKDLN

-1771 LDEVINDKDKI
+1771 LDDIINGKDKKI

-1800 YKGKIVEKEDGTT
+1800 YKGKIVEKDGK
-1813 DIEATEDTTQLKGK
+1813 TEVETEKVNEKLFGENDKA
-1827 NGKPVSFDL
+1827 VSFDL

-1851 SGNIIPYKKNITQD
+1851 SGNIKPYKKNITQD

-1887 PPAGYDK
+1887 PPKGYDK

-1952 GNAIGAKDE
+1952 GNAIGQKDE

-1975 RLYTANDKYEIEYK
+1975 RLYTANDKYEIEYN

-1999 IQKVTPGVPITKPDG
+1999 IQKVTPGDPITHEEDGKQVGTKPEDL
-2014 NGGQTGKTPEEIEQE
+2014 P
-2029 APNQGIVTFDN
+2029 PNQGIVTFDN

-2067 VEKDGTVHKYRDN
+2067 VEKNGTVKKYRDN
-2080 PENTTNPRTAGY
+2080 PANTTDPRT
-2092 STQSVRYQ
+2092 
-2100 TFGLDKIEP
+2100 
-2109 IGLGTLMEAVSGLEI
+2109 
-2124 SDENTPQ
+2124 
-2131 SVGASGWQDVDPARS
+2131 VD
-2146 DTEKVYKN
+2146 
-2154 ETNGRVESRILAIN
+2154 
-2168 KDDGSKAYK
+2168 
-2177 QQILVTPNKK
+2177 
-2187 IKQFIDL
+2187 
-2194 ARVNGT
+2194 
-2200 NTDDVTILSVKEVG
+2200 
-2214 QGSTLD
+2214 
-2220 KIVGTPTDIK
+2220 
-2230 YTRGRI
+2230 
-2236 QEGSS
+2236 
-2241 NIYKPRITTV
+2241 
-2251 ATDKPILIEV
+2251 
-2261 EVPYSTG
+2261 
-2268 ERIGLRVEYFL
+2268 
-2279 DGIGVGKRPSPY
+2279 
-2291 EKGYDNEDSI
+2291 
-2301 NKESQTYK
+2301 
-2309 VSIDPNMVNGSVTAD
+2309 
-2324 KTENLKE
+2324 
-2331 GDTVNLT
+2331 
-2338 VTPATGYKLKTLLV
+2338 
-2352 NGDDKT
+2352 
-2358 ADVNNGNYQITM
+2358 
-2370 PASDVTVSA
+2370 
-2379 VFEED
+2379 
-2384 KQPTPETYNI
+2384 
-2394 NLIQNAGGRL
+2394 
-2404 TISPQ
+2404 
-2409 GPYKAGDNVTVT
+2409 
-2421 ITPDSGKKLDKL
+2421 
-2433 SVDGNELSVTGN
+2433 
-2445 TYTFKMPAKDIDV
+2445 
-2458 SATFTDEGTVT
+2458 
-2469 PQPTGDMTVRA
+2469 
-2480 NFTYTNQTNGIDD
+2480 
-2493 SKTPPQGSPGTIRLE
+2493 
-2508 VNQKQ
+2508 
-2513 GLVDN
+2513 
-2518 WVVVRSENAPYKGTI
+2518 
-2533 DFTNLD
+2533 
-2539 PDMDYRLVYERK
+2539 
-2551 DEIANGWGTDYETII
+2551 
-2566 PIDSTKADKDNIVT
+2566 
-2580 VDISNGNLIEIFNK
+2580 GNLIEIFNK
-2594 DESGF
+2594 DETGF

-2629 KVRLY
+2629 DVKIY

-2643 DTGKDGYPK
+2643 DTGKYGHPK

-2694 LPKDKDGKDM
+2694 LPKDKDGNDM

-2719 DANYMDIK
+2719 DAGYMDIT

-2737 DDFNSAISEE
+2737 DDFNSAITEE
-2747 EKKDLI
+2747 EKKALI
-2753 GKTIKGFTRGD
+2753 GTTIKGFTRGD

-2774 RDDGRSDPARPDAPY
+2774 KDDGRSDPARPDAPY

-2799 YKNKTSLG
+2799 YKNKTKLG

-2819 SGAVFSLRKAKLDTD
+2819 SGAVFSLRKAKLDKD
-2834 GNLVFENNKP
+2834 GKLVFENNKP

-2893 IDEGTYILEEIKP
+2893 IDEGTYILEEIEP
-2906 ADGYRPTDS
+2906 AKGYKKTDS
-2915 FLAIKFTEGDDGA
+2915 FLAIKFTEGEDGA

-2941 GVYKEMPE
+2941 GVYKEMSE
-2949 PNDFVGRNDDGEFV
+2949 PNDFVGRDDGGEFV

-2985 EGNEVPVES
+2985 KGNEVPVES
-2994 ADFRLTQVDKDGN
+2994 ADFRLTQVDKDGK
-3007 KIPGGYE
+3007 KIPGGYD
-3014 KNIYSYGGNSVFEFT
+3014 KPLYSYGNSNFEFT

-3054 FNVVQDPETHKLKIV
+3054 FNVVQDPESHKLKIV
-3069 FENDPDGKLDESIG
+3069 FEKDPKNDPNGKLDESIG
-3083 FKTKADGS
+3083 FKTKTDGS

-3115 MKYKNET
+3115 MKLKNET
-3122 DEEGN
+3122 DEKGN

-3135 FRLKRVR
+3135 FRLTKVR
-3142 YSMDEGSKTYEYYGE
+3142 YSMDEKSKAYEYYGE
-3157 DKDAVLKKY
+3157 KEDAVLKKY
-3166 TNGKKVTEYDEDGN
+3166 TNGKKVTEYKPDG
-3180 VTNYTYNGDVISKD
+3180 TIEKYTYDGTEIENGN
-3194 DTDNYKP
+3194 DNYKP
-3201 DFITNATGKY
+3201 DSISSATGKY
-3211 SSLRRSQSDGSVDF
+3211 SSLRRSQRDGSVDF

-3241 DGYQSGKDQTKW
+3241 DGYESGNDQTKW
-3253 IFEVKKTDNGLKVE
+3253 IFEVKKTDNGLKVD
-3267 HNVATE
+3267 HNVKTE
-3273 KTYFENYDKAYYNDF
+3273 KNYFENYDTSTYYKDF
-3288 YNDYYNKVYSA
+3288 YKDYYEKVYSENA
-3299 NPEGKPNIE
+3299 TNPKPKPNIE

-3314 YNITNTKATTNLKWK
+3314 YSITNTKATTNLKWK
-3329 KIGSRNKDNVIKKY
+3329 KIGSEAKDNVIKDNVIKKY
-3343 TKFVLLKTSDNPDD
+3343 TKFALLKTSDNPDD
-3357 IDSTDEETVK
+3357 IDSTDEKTLK
-3367 NVISGQSSYPPYLV
+3367 NAIDGQSDYPPYLV

-3393 SKGIYNLIETDA
+3393 SKGIYNLVETDA
-3405 PEGYKEA
+3405 PEGYEMA
-3412 TRKIAIKVYEDENG
+3412 TRSIAIKVYEDKNG
-3426 AIQKQFYEV
+3426 AIQKQFYEI

-3446 FNTLLNRNPQNPEVD
+3446 FNTLLTRNQKEVD
-3461 TDTDEEGNKVFYFN
+3461 TDTDEDGNKVFYFKN
-3475 NESKPYHFD
+3475 KSKPYHFD
-3484 LSKGYMENG
+3484 LSKVYKENG
-3493 KFTDITKGKL
+3493 DFKDITKGKL
-3503 KVKIYADPDDKTN
+3503 KIRIKADPADKTN
-3516 TDTNVYE
+3516 DDKNVYE

-3530 AKSYK
+3530 AKSYR
-3535 INLNSDIKLGKDY
+3535 INLNSDIQMGKDY

-3563 YRYRLRFAYNTSWDT
+3563 YRYRLRFSEDTSQT
-3578 PFVATLVAVLKEV
+3578 PSFVATLVAVLKEV
-3591 ENKDG
+3591 EKEDG

-3612 DSGQL
+3612 DSDQL
-3617 LAGGQSI
+3617 LAGGKSI
-3624 NSGFPFRIVN
+3624 NSEFQFRIVN
-3634 NKTEVE
+3634 NKTEIE

-3655 LEYKYPPL
+3655 INYKYTPL
-3663 KGVEFYLEKQDPDDI
+3663 KDVEFYLEKQDPDDI

-3687 LTKNMEMIKPE
+3687 LTENMEMIKPE
-3698 TDDKGNTTYY
+3698 TDSEGKTTYY
-3708 YIDRDTGEKVT
+3708 YIDRKTGKKVT
-3719 KVNLLQAVTPENS
+3719 KTKLVIDVTPENS
-3732 RGTYTS
+3732 RKIYKS
-3738 NDQGKFKITDL
+3738 DAYGKFKITDL

-3754 RIKEPQAPKDYM
+3754 RIKEPQAPKGYM

-3786 QDNATGQE
+3786 QDITTGQE
-3794 VAKELTDKN
+3794 TAKEVTDKN
-3803 IESLGK
+3803 IGSLGK

-3818 KFELNKTNE
+3818 KFELKKTNE
-3827 KGDALDEVKFELY
+3827 KGDVLDKVEFELY
-3840 NSEGTKIKDYTTD
+3840 NSEGTKIKDYTTNSD
-3853 ANGKITFEGLPY
+3853 GKISFEGLPY
-3865 GTYWLRETKT
+3865 GSYWLRETKT

-3911 FDGSQRQL
+3911 FDGSQPQL

-3924 QTSSFDVVYP
+3924 QTSSYKTVYP

-3939 ILAYFKFKID
+3939 MLAYFKFKIAD
-3949 EGADVKAGDTFT
+3949 GADVKPGDTFT
-3961 LTFSDNVD
+3961 LKFSDNVD
-3969 LYGIFVDNK
+3969 LYGIYVDNN
-3978 GKGNTDDA
+3978 GNGNVEDD
-3986 NFNIYSEAG
+3986 NYYNIYSDAG
-3995 LVAKAKVNDD
+3995 LVAKAMVNPD

-4018 NYNVSNMRLSLQLYA
+4018 NYNVENMRLSLQLYA

-4042 NINVTAKVGNTYTDG
+4042 NINVTASVGKSIYRDD

-4064 YTPGQNHRGYQDPR
+4064 YTEGQSHIGYQDPR

-4110 SRYFEFSTSEPV
+4110 NRYFEFSTSAPV
-4122 DINSVKLFE
+4122 DIDNVKLFE
-4131 KTGYGSHAN
+4131 KTGYGSHVDR
-4140 GPVNG
+4140 PRQG

-4150 YGIDFEDPN
+4150 YGIAFENAN
-4159 SYRAQ
+4159 SYAAQ
-4164 GLTAKSGRF
+4164 GLTKKTGTFAAK
-4173 SSINDSKQ
+4173 DYTYQ

-4189 NGGTKNST
+4189 NGGTNDST
-4197 YVMVIQGKLRDIS
+4197 YVMVIQGKLKNIS
-4210 TTKSLE
+4210 TTKSLK

-4231 ENENYG
+4231 ENNNYG
-4237 YFHTWSQFYQP
+4237 YFHTWSQFYRP
-4248 EGTSEGDLKELSL
+4248 EGTSQGTPTEEEPLKLD
-4261 NLVNFKNKIEF
+4261 LVNFKNRIEF

-4290 GTSLKDTTPG
+4290 GTSLKDKTPG
-4300 SALAGAKFKLQFKK
+4300 SALANAKFKLQFKE

-4344 KYQVIE
+4344 YYQVIE

-4361 PTEPVATFTVDEH
+4361 PKEPVATFRVDEY

-4386 LENYRKAEIKIRK
+4386 LENYKKAEIKIRK
-4399 TDYEGNNLAGADFT
+4399 TDQDGEPLKGADFT
-4413 LTPKD
+4413 LTPTS
-4418 GLKDPSTGENIPA
+4418 GQKDPSNPKENYKIITKTTGE
-4431 KTETTGTDGLATF
+4431 DGIATF
-4444 TKLVAG
+4444 DKLVVG

-4455 EEKAPEGYKK
+4455 EEKAPDGYKK

-4494 TVKVKTYTGQDQ
+4494 QVDVKTYTGQDQ
-4506 ENLRSEIVGIDRAN
+4506 ENLRSEIVGIDKEN
-4520 KRFRQ
+4520 KKFRQ

-4563 YEGNEIKDK
+4563 YDGSDIKDK
-4572 DDSTY
+4572 DGSTY
-4577 TVDINNGANPNLTI
+4577 TVNINNGDNPNLAL
-4591 RINPPYRNKEENKSV
+4591 RINPPYRKKEENKSQ

-4613 PKENDGDIVR
+4613 PEENDGDIVR
-4623 TYKVIVDMPYGE
+4623 TYKVIVDMPYGD
-4635 DEIAGAKISYDIGKI
+4635 DEKLGAKVNYDIGKI
-4650 SETTGKVEFTENDEV
+4650 SETTGKVEFTRNDEV
-4665 KEVDKYAEKGNYSV
+4665 KEVDKYAEKKNYFAHR
-4679 SLNDSSPLNYRAQY
+4679 DHTSPLNYKAQY
-4693 LPRDINLLTTDI
+4693 LPRDINLITTDI

-4747 GNVIA
+4747 GNVIE
-4752 SPTDNTPKWTAT
+4752 SPADNADKWTAT

-4779 EYRIFETKAPTGYVL
+4779 EYRIFETKAPVGYAP
-4794 SDKTVYKFK
+4794 SDKTVYKIK
-4803 VNKGKIYKV
+4803 VKKGKIYKV
-4812 DKETG
+4812 DKEIG
-4817 VAERNELIVG
+4817 VAERTELTVG
-4827 TDKNSETN
+4827 TDKKPNSESN

-4842 KAQYPYTGGPGV
+4842 KAQYPSTGGPGV

>member
-37 KEMPTM
+37 KEMPTI
-43 IRLADSGEGEDT
+43 IRLADSGGG
-55 YVEDSTEDTYIED
+55 EDTYIED
-68 EGEAYSEDIEQTQPA
+68 TSQDTYIEDRGEVYSEEIIESAPA

-100 AEEDASNYVLSQKA
+100 AEEDASNYILSQKA

-124 YDIKLKKK
+124 YDIKLAKK

-172 EDKSNKVDDLQT
+172 EDKSNKIDELHT
-184 LNLSTPTFEKE
+184 LNLTTPTFENE

-224 QFNLVLQR
+224 QFNLILQR
-232 ISCKFVEY
+232 ISYKFVEY

-255 EAEDAI
+255 EAEDAL

-286 KGDEESRANEKNKI
+286 KGDEESRVNEKNKI

-340 QEKLDLDIPASYILK
+340 QENLDLDIPASYILK

-399 KKAEEKKAAEE
+399 KKAEEEKKAAEE
-410 KAKAEEKREA
+410 KAKAEEERKA
-420 EEAKKAEAEKQAEEA
+420 EEAKKAEAETQAEEA
-435 KKEEEAKSADEK
+435 KKEEEAKSAAEK
-447 KEDEE
+447 KEAEE
-452 KSQSEKEAKESK
+452 KAKSEQEAKE
-464 KETNDKLKAEKEADK
+464 KETSDKLKAEKEADK
-479 KEANKKDDLL
+479 KEANKKDDLLNSLKDDLL

-555 KLMTANDPAIKALV
+555 KLMTANDAAIKALV

-582 ATVESKSFADKKFNL
+582 ATVPSNSFADKKFNL
-597 KAKISVKA
+597 KATIQVKA
-605 SNTQP
+605 TDKLP
-610 IPQGHYVDV
+610 IPKGHYFDV
-619 KVGPYLTKDANEPI
+619 KVGPYLTKDPNKPI
-633 KDLTYNG
+633 EDLTYNG
-640 KTVATGEYIADGDN
+640 KTIATGEYIEEG
-654 HYIRYTYVDKVTEDM
+654 HYIRYTYVDEVRQNM
-669 DLNIDQILAFYTPN
+669 DLNIAQILAFYTPN

-702 VQSMPRITV
+702 VQSMPTKTV
-711 RREDPSPVDS
+711 RRNDPSPVDS
-721 SYTIIDQ
+721 SYTITDQ

-748 LKDNKGNVIDKNLY
+748 LKDNKGNPINKLVD
-762 LDKDKLQGAY
+762 LDKSKLQGAY

-783 LIDPENPL
+783 LIDSANPL
-791 TFENLN
+791 TFYNLN
-797 LTVFGSAK
+797 LTVFGSAN

-814 ASKNK
+814 ASKTK
-819 DDLNETTGYTVSDNM
+819 TDLDETDGYTVSDNM
-834 GELLSQ
+834 GEVLSQ
-840 STQIAKSQLG
+840 STQISKSDLG

-885 LLTEYKDKFDRLPT
+885 LLTEYKDRTDRLPT

-909 AERFAKV
+909 AQRFAEV

-966 LRRGEGQDPALDNPT
+966 LRRGETQDSALDNPT
-981 FDINNGQKDQ
+981 FDINNGKKDQ

-1029 ISYEYL
+1029 VSYEYI
-1035 NEKGVRNDT
+1035 NEKGGRNDT
-1044 YNFRASLK
+1044 YNFRADLK

-1060 ESYDTEGGRVNLFT
+1060 ESNETEGGSVNLFT
-1074 EKVSDQ
+1074 EKVSNH
-1080 ALLNGYL
+1080 ALLSGYL
-1087 AYIESPYPVMRIN
+1087 AYVENPYPVMRIN

-1119 GSKGVFLDIHEDV
+1119 GSKGGVFLDIHEDV
-1132 SGDYLLNRLN
+1132 SGDYLLGRLN
-1142 ESIGNQSGTYSLKNL
+1142 ESIGNQSGTYSLRDLLTKGNAYNVGDEFGGGTVNL
-1157 LQPNVQYEDGV
+1157 NKGD
-1168 YLNNGNKTQGQ
+1168 KTQGQ

-1202 RNNEEMHRMIEASMY
+1202 RNNEEMHRMVEASMY

-1228 ALSQDYFDAPSDYN
+1228 ALSQDYFDAPSNYN
-1242 VDEWKVDHTLQG
+1242 VDEWKVEHTLQG
-1254 NRQPYPQTGW
+1254 NRKPAPQKGW
-1264 DDSFEGSDEDRKT
+1264 YDSFDGLDDERKT
-1277 SQGLRKL
+1277 DLGLRKL

-1291 RNYPPVQKTQ
+1291 KDYPPVQNTQ
-1301 YEMARRLYQKV
+1301 YEMAKRLYRKV
-1312 IDSYKNGNDWNDDKA
+1312 IDSYKNDNNWDDDKA
-1327 DSVKLVFYSH
+1327 DSVELVFYSH

-1388 TWKSP
+1388 TWTSP
-1393 EDNNKVNKLYLR
+1393 EDNKKVNKLYLR

-1417 QGYEKIKDFEITV
+1417 AGYEKIKDFEITV
-1430 KSTEINP
+1430 KRTEINP
-1437 DDGPYNAKK
+1437 DNGPYDAKK

-1451 VNDGFKTEVVLANN
+1451 VNDGYKTEVVLTNN
-1465 LPQTPDGKALVK
+1465 LPKTPDGKSLVK
-1477 IDDKNKIKVNVANI
+1477 IDEKNNIKVNVANI
-1491 EDNLGKLEFVKRN
+1491 EDNLGKLEFIKRN
-1504 KFIKLNGAEF
+1504 KFVKLNGAEF

-1530 FQTPES
+1530 FQTPEN
-1536 LTYDAK
+1536 LTYDKK

-1562 FYVLEE
+1562 YYVLEE

-1597 EVSFVDTNLETE
+1597 EVSFVDANLETE
-1609 KARRDGKEIDLPI
+1609 KATRDGKPVDLPI

-1679 PTEEGETRVDGQQ
+1679 PTNEGENRVDGQQ

-1706 GEYLLEELQAPKGYN
+1706 GEYLLEELQAPKGYS
-1721 KTTIYGWKLVVSEL
+1721 KTTLYGWKLVVSEL

-1754 EVPKGKDLN
+1754 EVPTGKDLN
-1763 RTDLKEVK
+1763 NTNLKEVK
-1771 LDEVINDKDKI
+1771 LDDIINGKDRI

-1800 YKGKIVEKEDGTT
+1800 YKGKIVEKDGKT
-1813 DIEATEDTTQLKGK
+1813 DIEATEDTTQLTGK

-1851 SGNIIPYKKNITQD
+1851 SGNIKPYKKNITQD

-1975 RLYTANDKYEIEYK
+1975 RLYTANDKYEIEYN

-2080 PENTTNPRTAGY
+2080 PANTTDPRTADY

-2109 IGLGTLMEAVSGLEI
+2109 IGLPSLMQAVSGLEI
-2124 SDENTPQ
+2124 SEENTPQ
-2131 SVGASGWQDVDPARS
+2131 SVRASGSGDVEIGN
-2146 DTEKVYKN
+2146 TY
-2154 ETNGRVESRILAIN
+2154 TNTIM
-2168 KDDGSKAYK
+2168 
-2177 QQILVTPNKK
+2177 
-2187 IKQFIDL
+2187 
-2194 ARVNGT
+2194 GT
-2200 NTDDVTILSVKEVG
+2200 NSTTSKVEVTTSVEQLPNDEFKVTVRTKLLAGSGSPAVYELSFNDNFDFVRNSTSSDRQPESPAPYKGRWHNGYDETANAIDIDYGEPRLKLNQAAIIEFKVKPKNKANLKPGE
-2214 QGSTLD
+2214 SYKLFNDITYKPNNKFNTLVH
-2220 KIVGTPTDIK
+2220 KIEAPTVTFKDNQNITYKEETVLIREIPIPSTPTRRANDSMYEGEERTVFNGAKGKVEERRNYK
-2230 YTRGRI
+2230 YINGVK
-2236 QEGSS
+2236 QE
-2241 NIYKPRITTV
+2241 NDYQVIETITTD
-2251 ATDKPILIEV
+2251 AQPPIIE
-2261 EVPYSTG
+2261 YGT
-2268 ERIGLRVEYFL
+2268 
-2279 DGIGVGKRPSPY
+2279 KTRPVNP
-2291 EKGYDNEDSI
+2291 
-2301 NKESQTYK
+2301 
-2309 VSIDPNMVNGSVTAD
+2309 DP
-2324 KTENLKE
+2324 
-2331 GDTVNLT
+2331 DT
-2338 VTPATGYKLKTLLV
+2338 
-2352 NGDDKT
+2352 
-2358 ADVNNGNYQITM
+2358 
-2370 PASDVTVSA
+2370 
-2379 VFEED
+2379 F
-2384 KQPTPETYNI
+2384 NI
-2394 NLIQNAGGRL
+2394 NLIQSVGG
-2404 TISPQ
+2404 TISADTQSAKKDATITLSANAHEGFDFVKYIVTDENGNPVPVNGNQ
-2409 GPYKAGDNVTVT
+2409 FTMPASNVTVT
-2421 ITPDSGKKLDKL
+2421 AEFKKTA
-2433 SVDGNELSVTGN
+2433 VT
-2445 TYTFKMPAKDIDV
+2445 
-2458 SATFTDEGTVT
+2458 
-2469 PQPTGDMTVRA
+2469 PTGDMTVRA
-2480 NFTYTNQTNGIDD
+2480 NFIYTNQTNGIDD
-2493 SKTPPQGSPGTIRLE
+2493 SKNPPQGSPGTIRLE
-2508 VNQKQ
+2508 VNKKQ
-2513 GLVDN
+2513 GLVDG
-2518 WVVVRSENAPYKGTI
+2518 WVEVAGSRQDAPYKGTI
-2533 DFTNLD
+2533 DFTKLD
-2539 PDMDYRLVYERK
+2539 PNMDYRLVYERK
-2551 DEIANGWGTDYETII
+2551 DEIASGWGTDYETII

-2719 DANYMDIK
+2719 DAGYMDIT

-2747 EKKDLI
+2747 EKKALI

-2774 RDDGRSDPARPDAPY
+2774 KDDGRSDPARPDAPY

-2799 YKNKTSLG
+2799 YKNKTKLG

-2819 SGAVFSLRKAKLDTD
+2819 KDAVFSLRKAKLDKD

-2844 AYAPEKTTGEDGKPL
+2844 VYAPEKTTGKDGKPL
-2859 TEAELNLQRVQP
+2859 TEAELDLQRVQP

-2893 IDEGTYILEEIKP
+2893 IDEGTYILEEIEP
-2906 ADGYRPTDS
+2906 ADGYKKTDS
-2915 FLAIKFTEGDDGA
+2915 FLAIKFTEGEDGS

-2941 GVYKEMPE
+2941 GVYQEMPE
-2949 PNDFVGRNDDGEFV
+2949 PNDFVGRNDGGEFV

-2970 YTKLKFQKIEGNKDS
+2970 YTKLKFQKIEGNKDKD
-2985 EGNEVPVES
+2985 GNEVPVES

-3014 KNIYSYGGNSVFEFT
+3014 KTLYSYGNSNFEFT

-3054 FNVVQDPETHKLKIV
+3054 FNVVQDPEGHKLKIV
-3069 FENDPDGKLDESIG
+3069 FENDPNGKLDESIG

-3091 PDYDADG
+3091 PDYDDDG

-3122 DEEGN
+3122 DEKDN

-3135 FRLKRVR
+3135 FRLTKVR
-3142 YSMDEGSKTYEYYGE
+3142 YSMDEGSKAYEYYGE
-3157 DKDAVLKKY
+3157 DKGAVLKKY
-3166 TNGKKVTEYDEDGN
+3166 TNGKKVTEYDENGEVDKYTYDGN
-3180 VTNYTYNGDVISKD
+3180 VIESSDKE
-3194 DTDNYKP
+3194 NYKP

-3241 DGYQSGKDQTKW
+3241 DGYESGNDQTKW
-3253 IFEVKKTDNGLKVE
+3253 IFEVKKTDNGLKVV
-3267 HNVATE
+3267 HNVDTE
-3273 KTYFENYDKAYYNDF
+3273 KTYFEKYDKTNYKNSGKTYYDAF
-3288 YNDYYNKVYSA
+3288 YKDYYNKVYSENA
-3299 NPEGKPNIE
+3299 TNPKPKPNIE

-3314 YNITNTKATTNLKWK
+3314 YSIINTKATTNLKWK

-3343 TKFVLLKTSDNPDD
+3343 TKFVLLKTSDNPSD
-3357 IDSTDEETVK
+3357 IDYDINSKDEKEVEKVK
-3367 NVISGQSSYPPYLV
+3367 NAISGQSKYPPYLV
-3381 ESTEGIFEIKDL
+3381 ESTNGIFEIKDL

-3405 PEGYKEA
+3405 PEGYEMA
-3412 TRKIAIKVYEDENG
+3412 TRKIAIKVYEDDKG
-3426 AIQKQFYEV
+3426 VIQKQFYEIDKD
-3435 ENGKLIKEAKD
+3435 GKLIKEAKD
-3446 FNTLLNRNPQNPEVD
+3446 FNTLLTRNSQNPEVD
-3461 TDTDEEGNKVFYFN
+3461 TDTDDEGNKVFYFN

-3484 LSKGYMENG
+3484 LSKGFMENG

-3516 TDTNVYE
+3516 TDKNVYE

-3535 INLNSDIKLGKDY
+3535 INLNSDIQIGKDY

-3591 ENKDG
+3591 EKEDG

-3663 KGVEFYLEKQDPDDI
+3663 EGVEFYLEKQDPDDI

-3687 LTKNMEMIKPE
+3687 LTENMEMIKPE

-3708 YIDRDTGEKVT
+3708 YIDRKTGKKVT
-3719 KVNLLQAVTPENS
+3719 KTKLVMDVTPENS
-3732 RGTYTS
+3732 RGTYKS

-3754 RIKEPQAPKDYM
+3754 RIKEPKAPKDYM
-3766 QVIGAVKKFKVDQG
+3766 QVLGAVKKFKVDQG

-3794 VAKELTDKN
+3794 TAKELTDKN

-3818 KFELNKTNE
+3818 KFELNKTDENN
-3827 KGDALDEVKFELY
+3827 GALENVEFELY
-3840 NSEGTKIKDYTTD
+3840 NSEGTKIDNYTTD
-3853 ANGKITFEGLPY
+3853 ANGKISFEGLPY

-3896 PSKPSKPKDVTNSIK
+3896 PSKPSKPKDVTDKIK
-3911 FDGSQRQL
+3911 FDGSQPQL

-3939 ILAYFKFKID
+3939 MLAYFKFKIED
-3949 EGADVKAGDTFT
+3949 GADVKAGDTFT

-3986 NFNIYSEAG
+3986 NFNIYSDAG

-4018 NYNVSNMRLSLQLYA
+4018 NYNVSEMRLSLQLYA

-4042 NINVTAKVGNTYTDG
+4042 NINVTASVGDTYKDN
-4057 IYVDYRG
+4057 IYIDYRG
-4064 YTPGQNHRGYQDPR
+4064 YTEGQSHIGYQDPR

-4110 SRYFEFSTSEPV
+4110 NRYFEFDTSEPV

-4131 KTGYGSHAN
+4131 KTGSGSHAD
-4140 GPVNG
+4140 GPRQG

-4159 SYRAQ
+4159 SYTSQ
-4164 GLTAKSGRF
+4164 GLTKKTGDFVAKDYSY
-4173 SSINDSKQ
+4173 Q

-4189 NGGTKNST
+4189 NGGNKKST
-4197 YVMVIQGKLRDIS
+4197 YVMVIQGKLKDIS
-4210 TTKSLE
+4210 TTKSLK
-4216 TTAYYNFPYWNYNYW
+4216 TTAYYNFTYWNYNYW

-4248 EGTSEGDLKELSL
+4248 EGTSEGDQKELSL
-4261 NLVNFKNKIEF
+4261 NLVNFKNRIEF

-4281 NVVDTAQTD
+4281 NVVDTSQTD
-4290 GTSLKDTTPG
+4290 GTSLKDTKVG

-4314 DKNGKWTETNY
+4314 DKNGKWTETDY
-4325 GEKTS
+4325 EEKTS
-4330 DDKGFFSWEALAPG
+4330 DDKGFFSWEGLKPG
-4344 KYQVIE
+4344 YYQVIE
-4350 TETPDN
+4350 TESPDN
-4356 SKYDL
+4356 NLYDL
-4361 PTEPVATFTVDEH
+4361 PTEPVATFRVDEH

-4386 LENYRKAEIKIRK
+4386 LENYKKAKIKIRK
-4399 TDYEGNNLAGADFT
+4399 TDEKGNIITTGADFT
-4413 LTPKD
+4413 LTPEE
-4418 GLKDPSTGENIPA
+4418 GLKDPSTGKNIPA
-4431 KTETTGTDGLATF
+4431 ITKTTGDDGLATF
-4444 TKLVAG
+4444 DKLVAG

-4455 EEKAPEGYKK
+4455 EEKAPDGYKK
-4465 TDREYYLEVT
+4465 SNQKWQIEVT

-4483 NSFYD
+4483 NSFDD
-4488 SYNNMK
+4488 SNDQMK
-4494 TVKVKTYTGQDQ
+4494 TTKDLTYRGDKTDHLDI
-4506 ENLRSEIVGIDRAN
+4506 EVIGIDKVNKTKRSIITVKAKPSELKN
-4520 KRFRQ
+4520 KRILVKNSTAISQLNTKVRLVVSDDGEAISKPDSTSYKLERTSGFDMALTINPQLGNDAGTADEKERYYKF
-4525 IVTITAKSSELE
+4525 IVDLPYSQSTVAIPEVQYQALNENGEFTAIETLRKTLTSIPDDNITADKV
-4537 KARLIL
+4537 
-4543 ESKAKGIKLSQANT
+4543 T
-4557 EVRVVQ
+4557 MPD
-4563 YEGNEIKDK
+4563 EG
-4572 DDSTY
+4572 
-4577 TVDINNGANPNLTI
+4577 
-4591 RINPPYRNKEENKSV
+4591 
-4606 GSDESTS
+4606 
-4613 PKENDGDIVR
+4613 
-4623 TYKVIVDMPYGE
+4623 
-4635 DEIAGAKISYDIGKI
+4635 
-4650 SETTGKVEFTENDEV
+4650 
-4665 KEVDKYAEKGNYSV
+4665 KYLA
-4679 SLNDSSPLNYRAQY
+4679 
-4693 LPRDINLLTTDI
+4693 RDINLLEI
-4705 ANIKQPDI
+4705 EIGNKKLVNL
-4713 YLKKVDADD
+4713 YYRKVDYAD
-4722 KTALAGAEFELQKK
+4722 KTKGLEGAVFELQNKD
-4736 VGDVYKSIDKK
+4736 GTSLD
-4747 GNVIA
+4747 
-4752 SPTDNTPKWTAT
+4752 PKRTAT
-4764 SDGQGNFEFKSIPDG
+4764 SDKDGYFAFEGIPDG
-4779 EYRIFETKAPTGYVL
+4779 EYKIVEIKAPNGYELTKRTIEQPFIVKDGKVRRTKFTFTNT
-4794 SDKTVYKFK
+4794 SKDKSKLV
-4803 VNKGKIYKV
+4803 
-4812 DKETG
+4812 
-4817 VAERNELIVG
+4817 
-4827 TDKNSETN
+4827 
-4835 RIEITNK
+4835 TNK
-4842 KAQYPYTGGPGV
+4842 KAQYPSTGGPGV

>member
-1 MNKRAR
+1 MKRR
-7 EFIVK
+7 LKDFTVK
-12 LFSLIIAITMSIPTN
+12 LFSLILAITMCIPTN
-27 VFASSGTKRP
+27 VYALADDGDE
-37 KEMPTM
+37 EMPTIM
-43 IRLADSGEGEDT
+43 RLD
-55 YVEDSTEDTYIED
+55 EDSETDQTEETSDTED
-68 EGEAYSEDIEQTQPA
+68 P
-83 ETTEVIEEAPQ
+83 P
-94 EEASTI
+94 TI
-100 AEEDASNYVLSQKA
+100 SEEDRNNYDISYDAKLS
-114 RLNDN
+114 DSF
-119 HDGII
+119 DSII
-124 YDIKLKKK
+124 YTIKVSKK
-132 EKSYHDPN
+132 EESIHDPEKKMTLALAT
-140 NKLSLSLMLNPN
+140 NKNQSLTDLQVEHVRDLEEG
-152 QALKDIKLTKVAIDG
+152 DIDYSVD
-167 KEEKR
+167 KEEG
-172 EDKSNKVDDLQT
+172 DLHT
-184 LNLSTPTFEKE
+184 FAITTPTSKTGLE
-195 ITYTVEASIDK
+195 YTIKAPIAKD
-206 KAIDTNKLYSMDL
+206 AIDTEKLYSLDM
-219 SLDIG
+219 SVDIG
-224 QFNLVLQR
+224 DVNIDLRRISYKFMEETDEANPEEVRLVLT
-232 ISCKFVEY
+232 K
-240 EKEDKSKELKLTHIK
+240 IK
-255 EAEDAI
+255 EADDAFQKIAYNKSDEEDKAD
-261 RSISY
+261 SL
-266 KKDDGDVDKV
+266 V
-276 IYTDYIISKD
+276 YTDYLISKD
-286 KGDEESRANEKNKI
+286 KQDEASISEKRNEVNYKLILDENQDPTTGKI
-300 NYAINLE
+300 A
-307 NLKKEDTE
+307 
-315 ISLDYYKA
+315 LDYYKA
-323 DDKGF
+323 NDKGF
-328 NMKKEFSTKVPY
+328 VLQKEFSTEIAY
-340 QEKLDLDIPASYILK
+340 QEDLTLDVPAGYLLK
-355 LTVTS
+355 LTYTNQ
-360 KTDKKNT
+360 TDKTKTKVENYSVNKRQVKN
-367 KIESHKING
+367 
-376 REVKSPR
+376 PR

-388 EKSSD
+388 EKKED
-393 DDEEAA
+393 DKEDPAPAEKEEKPAEKDSNKQTKENESKTTEKD
-399 KKAEEKKAAEE
+399 KKEEKKEDKKEDPSKKEE
-410 KAKAEEKREA
+410 KAKEL
-420 EEAKKAEAEKQAEEA
+420 
-435 KKEEEAKSADEK
+435 
-447 KEDEE
+447 
-452 KSQSEKEAKESK
+452 
-464 KETNDKLKAEKEADK
+464 TNLE
-479 KEANKKDDLL
+479 
-489 NSLKEEAPTKEE
+489 
-501 ENKAKTEV
+501 
-509 KEDSNLSKADA
+509 KADA
-520 ELKAALADKT
+520 ELKKALADPKNT
-530 KGIEDI
+530 IKEI
-536 QNLLTSLGEKYKL
+536 QALLDTFEKKYNLSKA
-549 TREDQA
+549 DQE
-555 KLMTANDPAIKALV
+555 KLMTDNDPAIKALV

-597 KAKISVKA
+597 KATIQVKA
-605 SNTQP
+605 TDKLP
-610 IPQGHYVDV
+610 IPKGHYVDV
-619 KVGPYLTKDANEPI
+619 KVGPYLTKDANVDIEP
-633 KDLTYNG
+633 LTYNG
-640 KTVATGEYIADGDN
+640 KTIATGEYNEEG
-654 HYIRYTYVDKVTEDM
+654 HYIRYTYVDEVRQNM
-669 DLNIDQILAFYTPN
+669 DLTIDQILAFYTPN

-721 SYTIIDQ
+721 SYKITDQ

-748 LKDNKGNVIDKNLY
+748 LKDNTGKEINKNAY

-791 TFENLN
+791 TFDNLN
-797 LTVFGSAK
+797 LTVFGSAN

-819 DDLNETTGYTVSDNM
+819 DDLNETDGYTFSDNM

-859 LIDPNQVHETYNI
+859 LIDPDQVHETYNI

-885 LLTEYKDKFDRLPT
+885 LLTEYKDRFDRLPT

-909 AERFAKV
+909 AQRFAEV

-966 LRRGEGQDPALDNPT
+966 LRRGETQDEALDNPT
-981 FDINNGQKDQ
+981 FDINNGKNNQ
-991 TIKPTKVYFI
+991 TIRPTKVYFV
-1001 PLKDGGYRRTT
+1001 PLKDGGYRKTT
-1012 QAQDAILPNGQ
+1012 QSQDAVLPNGQ
-1023 YYPGTL
+1023 YYPGT
-1029 ISYEYL
+1029 IVSYEYL
-1035 NEKGVRNDT
+1035 NEKGGRNDT
-1044 YNFRASLK
+1044 YNFRTSLK
-1052 EKKKYNID
+1052 KKKKYNID
-1060 ESYDTEGGRVNLFT
+1060 ESNETEGGSVNLFT
-1074 EKVSDQ
+1074 EKVSNQ
-1080 ALLNGYL
+1080 ALLSGYL
-1087 AYIESPYPVMRIN
+1087 AYVENPYPVMRIN

-1119 GSKGVFLDIHEDV
+1119 GSKGGVFLDIHEDV
-1132 SGDYLLNRLN
+1132 SGDYLLGRLN
-1142 ESIGNQSGTYSLKNL
+1142 ESIGNQSGTYSLRDLLTKGKAYNVGAEFGGGTVNL
-1157 LQPNVQYEDGV
+1157 NKGD
-1168 YLNNGNKTQGQ
+1168 KTQGQ

-1202 RNNEEMHRMIEASMY
+1202 RNNEEMHRMVEASMY

-1242 VDEWKVDHTLQG
+1242 VDEWKVEHTLQG
-1254 NRQPYPQTGW
+1254 NRKPAPQEGW
-1264 DDSFEGSDEDRKT
+1264 EDSFDGGDETRKT
-1277 SQGLRKL
+1277 DLGLRKL

-1291 RNYPPVQKTQ
+1291 KNYPPVQKTQ
-1301 YEMARRLYQKV
+1301 YEMAKRLYRKV
-1312 IDSYKNGNDWNDDKA
+1312 IDSYKNDSNWNNDKA
-1327 DSVKLVFYSH
+1327 DSVELVFYSH

-1364 DNIFAEKLPGAEF
+1364 DNIFAEKLPGAKF
-1377 KFTNVATGESK
+1377 KFTNVETGESK
-1388 TWKSP
+1388 EWTSP
-1393 EDNNKVNKLYLR
+1393 EDGKKVNKLYLR
-1405 PGTYKV
+1405 PGRYNV
-1411 QEINTP
+1411 QEIDTP
-1417 QGYEKIKDFEITV
+1417 AGYEKIKDFEITV
-1430 KSTEINP
+1430 KRTEINP
-1437 DDGPYNAKK
+1437 DNGPYDAKK

-1465 LPQTPDGKALVK
+1465 LPQTPDGKALVA
-1477 IDDKNKIKVNVANI
+1477 IDKNNNIKVNVTNI

-1504 KFIKLNGAEF
+1504 KFVKLNGAEF

-1519 NATDLNDAKTK
+1519 NATDLNDAKNK
-1530 FQTPES
+1530 FQTPEN
-1536 LTYDAK
+1536 LTYDTK
-1542 YDKTSKGSY
+1542 YDKKSKGSY

-1582 LEAKETTDANNKKKV
+1582 LEAKEVPDTDNKKKV
-1597 EVSFVDTNLETE
+1597 EVSFVDANLETE
-1609 KARRDGKEIDLPI
+1609 KAKRDDETIDLPI

-1657 LMSLGLVDGDFYLK
+1657 LMSLNLVDGGFYLK
-1671 EGFTDHSK
+1671 EGFTDHST
-1679 PTEEGETRVDGQQ
+1679 PTTNGDRVDGQQ

-1701 DGLKA
+1701 DGLNQ

-1721 KTTIYGWKLVVSEL
+1721 KTTLYGWKLVVKEL

-1741 TGKKKGDLSYKLY
+1741 TGKKKGDLDYKLY
-1754 EVPKGKDLN
+1754 EVPTGKDLN
-1763 RTDLKEVK
+1763 RTDLKEVN
-1771 LDEVINDKDKI
+1771 LDQIINGKDKKI
-1782 KAFQIG
+1782 SAFQIG

-1800 YKGKIVEKEDGTT
+1800 YKGKIVEKDGKT
-1813 DIEATEDTTQLKGK
+1813 DIEATEDTTKLYGK

-1836 YKSDFYGAIIGEKDE
+1836 YKSDFYGAIIGDKDKD
-1851 SGNIIPYKKNITQD
+1851 GNIIPYKKNITQD

-1926 DLHSVFQGVIDFEE
+1926 DFHSVFQGVIDFEE

-2014 NGGQTGKTPEEIEQE
+2014 KGGQTGKTPEEIEQE
-2029 APNQGIVTFDN
+2029 APNQGIVTFDQ

-2067 VEKDGTVHKYRDN
+2067 VDRDGTVHKYRDN
-2080 PENTTNPRTAGY
+2080 PANTTNPRTADY
-2092 STQSVRYQ
+2092 STQSIRYQ
-2100 TFGLDKIEP
+2100 TFGLDRIEP
-2109 IGLGTLMEAVSGLEI
+2109 IGLGTLMKSVSGIEI

-2131 SVGASGWQDVDPARS
+2131 NVMASGWQNVDPARS

-2154 ETNGRVESRILAIN
+2154 QTNGRVESRILAIN

-2187 IKQFIDL
+2187 TKQVIDL

-2200 NTDDVTILSVKEVG
+2200 NTDDTKILSVKEVG

-2230 YTRGRI
+2230 YTRGKI

-2241 NIYKPRITTV
+2241 NVYKPRITTV
-2251 ATDKPILIEV
+2251 ATDKPILIEI
-2261 EVPYSTG
+2261 EVPYSEG

-2279 DGIGVGKRPSPY
+2279 DGIGVGKKPSPY
-2291 EKGYDNEDSI
+2291 EKGYDNEDAI

-2309 VSIDPNMVNGSVTAD
+2309 VSIDPNITNGIVTAD

-2331 GDTVNLT
+2331 GDTVILT
-2338 VTPATGYKLKTLLV
+2338 VTPKDGYQLKSLSYTA
-2352 NGDDKT
+2352 NGVT
-2358 ADVNNGNYQITM
+2358 TPISGNSFTM
-2370 PASDVTVSA
+2370 PAGDVTVSA
-2379 VFEED
+2379 VFEE
-2384 KQPTPETYNI
+2384 KQTAPETYNI

-2433 SVDGNELSVTGN
+2433 IVDGNQVSVTGN
-2445 TYTFKMPAKDIDV
+2445 TYTFKMPAKNIDV
-2458 SATFTDEGTVT
+2458 SASFIDDGTST
-2469 PQPTGDMTVRA
+2469 PTGDMTVRA
-2480 NFTYTNQTNGIDD
+2480 NFTYTNQSNGIDD
-2493 SKTPPQGSPGTIRLE
+2493 SKNPPQGSPGTIRLE
-2508 VNQKQ
+2508 VNKKQ
-2513 GLVDN
+2513 GLVDG
-2518 WVVVRSENAPYKGTI
+2518 WVAVSKQPAKYKGTV

-2539 PDMDYRLVYERK
+2539 PNMDYRLVYERK
-2551 DEIANGWGTDYETII
+2551 DEIASGWGTDYETII
-2566 PIDSTKADKDNIVT
+2566 PIDSTKADKNNVVT

-2594 DESGF
+2594 DETGF

-2629 KVRLY
+2629 KVKLY
-2634 EKNDDGSYT
+2634 EKNDDGTYT
-2643 DTGKDGYPK
+2643 DTGKVGYPK
-2652 YYNEKFDGVSEAT
+2652 YHDEKFDGVSEAT

-2719 DANYMDIK
+2719 DAGYMDIT
-2727 FDFEHTFKET
+2727 FDFEHTFKAT
-2737 DDFNSAISEE
+2737 DDFNSAISEAE
-2747 EKKDLI
+2747 REDLI

-2774 RDDGRSDPARPDAPY
+2774 KDDGRSDPARPDAPY

-2799 YKNKTSLG
+2799 YKNKTKLG

-2819 SGAVFSLRKAKLDTD
+2819 SGAVFSLRKAKLDKD

-2844 AYAPEKTTGEDGKPL
+2844 AYAPEKTTGKDGKPL

-2871 YDKDKKFAKA
+2871 YNKEKQFATA

-2906 ADGYRPTDS
+2906 ADGYKKTDS
-2915 FLAIKFTEGDDGA
+2915 FLAITFTEGEDGA
-2928 WKQEVKAYAKDKD
+2928 WQQKVKAYAKDKD
-2941 GVYKEMPE
+2941 GVYQVMPE
-2949 PNDFVGRNDDGEFV
+2949 PNDFVGKDDAGGFV

-2985 EGNEVPVES
+2985 DGNEVPVES

-3007 KIPGGYE
+3007 KVPDGYE
-3014 KNIYSYGGNSVFEFT
+3014 KNIYSYGNSNFEFT
-3029 NIPVGRYK
+3029 KIPVGRYK

-3054 FNVVQDPETHKLKIV
+3054 FNVVQDPDTHKLKIV
-3069 FENDPDGKLDESIG
+3069 FENDPNGKLDESIG

-3109 KTSFSF
+3109 KTNFSF

-3122 DEEGN
+3122 EDGK

-3135 FRLKRVR
+3135 FRLTKVR
-3142 YSMDEGSKTYEYYGE
+3142 YSMDKGAKAYEYHTE
-3157 DKDAVLKKY
+3157 KDGAGLKKY
-3166 TNGKKVTEYDEDGN
+3166 TNGKKVTEYKPDGS
-3180 VTNYTYNGDVISKD
+3180 VEKYTYDGDVIDSSDK
-3194 DTDNYKP
+3194 DNYKP

-3267 HNVATE
+3267 HNVTTE
-3273 KTYFENYDKAYYNDF
+3273 KTYFENYDNKYYTDF
-3288 YNDYYNKVYSA
+3288 YGDYYNKVYTNKA
-3299 NPEGKPNIE
+3299 EKPNIE
-3308 GDEKNG
+3308 QGAEGSKYP
-3314 YNITNTKATTNLKWK
+3314 YNITNTKSTTNLKWK
-3329 KIGSRNKDNVIKKY
+3329 KIGSRNKDNVIEKY
-3343 TKFVLLKTSDNPDD
+3343 TKFALVKTSDDPAD
-3357 IDSTDEETVK
+3357 IDYDINSKDKTEVEKVK
-3367 NVISGQSSYPPYLV
+3367 NAISGQSKYPPYLV

-3393 SKGIYNLIETDA
+3393 SKGIYNLIEIDA
-3405 PEGYKEA
+3405 PEGYKKA
-3412 TRKIAIKVYEDENG
+3412 TRNIAIKVYEDKDG
-3426 AIQKQFYEV
+3426 AIKKQFYEI
-3435 ENGKLIKEAKD
+3435 ENGKLIKEVKD
-3446 FNTLLNRNPQNPEVD
+3446 FNTLLTRNAQNPEVD
-3461 TDTDEEGNKVFYFN
+3461 TDTDEDKTFYFN
-3475 NESKPYHFD
+3475 NESKPYHFN
-3484 LSKGYMENG
+3484 LSKGFMEKG
-3493 KFTDITKGKL
+3493 VFKDITKGKL
-3503 KVKIYADPDDKTN
+3503 KVKIYADPADKTN

-3530 AKSYK
+3530 AKSYR
-3535 INLNSDIKLGKDY
+3535 INLNSNIKLGKDY

-3563 YRYRLRFAYNTSWDT
+3563 YRYRLRFAYDTSWDT

-3596 TKTWTPLKNS
+3596 TKTWTPLKNA

-3624 NSGFPFRIVN
+3624 NSGFQFRIVN

-3645 KDEVK
+3645 KDQVK
-3650 GTDGK
+3650 NADGK
-3655 LEYKYPPL
+3655 LEYVEKTL
-3663 KGVEFYLEKQDPDDI
+3663 KGVDFYLEKQDPDDI
-3678 HKDNQGYYP
+3678 HKKNQGYYP

-3708 YIDRDTGEKVT
+3708 YIDRETGKKVT
-3719 KVNLLQAVTPENS
+3719 KTKLVLDVTPENS

-3754 RIKEPQAPKDYM
+3754 RIKEPKAPTASDGKPYM
-3766 QVIGAVKKFKVDQG
+3766 QVLGAVKKFKVDQG
-3780 RVYVFE
+3780 RIYVFE
-3786 QDNATGQE
+3786 QDNITGQE
-3794 VAKELTDKN
+3794 VAKELTDAN
-3803 IESLGK
+3803 IKDLGK
-3809 IINEKPGKG
+3809 IINLKHGDG
-3818 KFELNKTNE
+3818 KFELNKTDENN
-3827 KGDALDEVKFELY
+3827 GALENVEFELY
-3840 NSEGTKIKDYTTD
+3840 NSEGTKIDDYTTD
-3853 ANGKITFEGLPY
+3853 ANGKIIFEGLPY

-3896 PSKPSKPKDVTNSIK
+3896 PSKPSKPKDVTKNIK
-3911 FDGSQRQL
+3911 FNGSQPQL

-3924 QTSSFDVVYP
+3924 QTSSYDVVYP

-3939 ILAYFKFKID
+3939 MLAYFKFKID
-3949 EGADVKAGDTFT
+3949 EGTDVKAGDTFT
-3961 LTFSDNVD
+3961 LKFSDNVD
-3969 LYGIFVDNK
+3969 LYGIFVDNQ

-3986 NFNIYSEAG
+3986 NFNIYSDAG
-3995 LVAKAKVNDD
+3995 LVAKAKVNPD

-4018 NYNVSNMRLSLQLYA
+4018 NYNVSEMRLSLQLYA

-4042 NINVTAKVGNTYTDG
+4042 NINVTASVGNTYSDG

-4064 YTPGQNHRGYQDPR
+4064 NTPGEDHRGYQDPR

-4110 SRYFEFSTSEPV
+4110 NRYFEFSTSAPV

-4140 GPVNG
+4140 GPQQG

-4150 YGIDFEDPN
+4150 YGIDFENAN
-4159 SYRAQ
+4159 SYAAQ
-4164 GLTAKSGRF
+4164 GLTKKTGTFAAKDYSY
-4173 SSINDSKQ
+4173 Q
-4181 NYYMYIDP
+4181 NYYMYIDQ
-4189 NGGTKNST
+4189 NGGTKDST
-4197 YVMVIQGKLRDIS
+4197 YVMVIQGKLRDKT
-4210 TTKSLE
+4210 TTKSLK

-4231 ENENYG
+4231 ETNNYG
-4237 YFHTWSQFYQP
+4237 YFHTWSQFYRP
-4248 EGTSEGDLKELSL
+4248 EGTSEGDQKELSL
-4261 NLVNFKNKIEF
+4261 NLVNFKNRIEF

-4281 NVVDTAQTD
+4281 NVVDTSTTS
-4290 GTSLKDTTPG
+4290 GESLKDTKVG
-4300 SALAGAKFKLQFKK
+4300 SALKGAKFKLQFRK
-4314 DKNGKWTETNY
+4314 DKKGEWTETNY
-4325 GEKTS
+4325 GERIS
-4330 DDKGFFSWEALAPG
+4330 DDKGFFSWEGLAPG
-4344 KYQVIE
+4344 YYQVIE

-4356 SKYDL
+4356 NLYDL
-4361 PTEPVATFTVDEH
+4361 RTKEIASFTVDEN

-4386 LENYRKAEIKIRK
+4386 LENYKKAEIKIKK
-4399 TDYEGNNLAGADFT
+4399 TDEKGNIITTGADFT
-4413 LTPKD
+4413 LTPEE
-4418 GLKDPSTGENIPA
+4418 GLKDPSTGKNIPA
-4431 KTETTGTDGLATF
+4431 ITKTTGDDGLATF
-4444 TKLVAG
+4444 DKLVAG

-4465 TDREYYLEVT
+4465 SDQTWNIEVT

-4483 NSFYD
+4483 NSFDD
-4488 SYNNMK
+4488 SNDQMK
-4494 TVKVKTYTGQDQ
+4494 ATQNLTYQGEKTTHLDIEVLGIDKVNKTKRSIITVKAKPS
-4506 ENLRSEIVGIDRAN
+4506 ELRN
-4520 KRFRQ
+4520 KRILVENSTFISQLNTKVRLVVSDDGKTISKPDSTSYKLEKVGTGFSMALTINPQ
-4525 IVTITAKSSELE
+4525 LGEGAGTETEKDRYYKFIVDLPYSQETNSMTEVKYQALNEKGEFTNIETLNKTLTSIDENITA
-4537 KARLIL
+4537 
-4543 ESKAKGIKLSQANT
+4543 NNVDMT
-4557 EVRVVQ
+4557 V
-4563 YEGNEIKDK
+4563 YEG
-4572 DDSTY
+4572 
-4577 TVDINNGANPNLTI
+4577 
-4591 RINPPYRNKEENKSV
+4591 
-4606 GSDESTS
+4606 
-4613 PKENDGDIVR
+4613 
-4623 TYKVIVDMPYGE
+4623 
-4635 DEIAGAKISYDIGKI
+4635 
-4650 SETTGKVEFTENDEV
+4650 
-4665 KEVDKYAEKGNYSV
+4665 KYLA
-4679 SLNDSSPLNYRAQY
+4679 
-4693 LPRDINLLTTDI
+4693 RDINLLTTEI
-4705 ANIKQPDI
+4705 GNKKLVNL
-4713 YLKKVDADD
+4713 YYRKVDYAD
-4722 KTALAGAEFELQKK
+4722 KTKGLEGAVFELQNKD
-4736 VGDVYKSIDKK
+4736 GTSLD
-4747 GNVIA
+4747 
-4752 SPTDNTPKWTAT
+4752 PKRTAT
-4764 SDGQGNFEFKSIPDG
+4764 SDEDGYFAFEDIPDG
-4779 EYRIFETKAPTGYVL
+4779 EYKITEIKAPNGYALTKRTIEPPFIVKDGKVRR
-4794 SDKTVYKFK
+4794 SKFTFTNTSKDKSKP
-4803 VNKGKIYKV
+4803 
-4812 DKETG
+4812 
-4817 VAERNELIVG
+4817 
-4827 TDKNSETN
+4827 
-4835 RIEITNK
+4835 ITNQ
-4842 KAQYPYTGGPGV
+4842 KALYPQTGGPGT
-4854 WIGFTI
+4854 WLGFTI
-4860 LGVLTMTAAG
+4860 IGAILMSLGA
-4870 IYLAQKKKYQTK
+4870 IYLALKKKQQLNQANPTT